1 MSVFGDFQRVW
12 VERFPDSA
20 LPAAWEED
28 VRANL
33 VKHKQKVATLRE
45 ELEKEE
51 FYVEYLERLLAD
63 VERHKQ
69 LANDAGNSP
78 SAETKTD
85 LRLRQCN
92 KKIVEEPKIEDC
104 SQTGPNW
111 QTKDSPSEDLSLP
124 ASNTISDISKLQ
136 DKCVSELSCALTS
149 SRRPK
154 SEIPGNLEKREILR
168 RKSNP
173 DIPSNYVTVIEVT
186 GSSKKEKVERDDEED
201 EDENENE
208 KEAEKITNEDG
219 GEDGDAE
226 ASEEEPYYDSV
237 ALDQTG
243 EYVYIDARIPIVT
256 NNNGNSAIGIGG
268 NSNSKIIA
276 NNSNNVRTPIRRPPS
291 LPDSPGNRS
300 NYVNIDY
307 FIHEDEEGAS
317 PAPTILLR
325 ALSTD
330 NETGSSD
337 AEPLSLSE
345 GSLESPT
352 PTTPRRQQDKDKESR
367 DDDRTT
373 MVKCIV
379 NSVVESE
386 TVYVECLTVMLQ
398 YMKAIRATLTTSQPV
413 ISEEEFGTMF
423 YKIPELHGLHQN
435 FLDDLSLKL
444 EAWDGKTTIGEQ
456 FKVMA
461 SNIGLYG
468 AFLHNYARATDTVRR
483 CSAHSTQF
491 GEITRDI
498 RLRGFPKGPGL
509 SLEDLLHKPVA
520 RVQKNAL
527 VLHDLLKHTP
537 INHADHAPLSEALAM
552 TRNFL
557 DEFNIIQ
564 TKSMFPSHDR
574 AQRRLVKNSFVVEL
588 SDGHR
593 KLRHLFLFNDVI
605 ACAKYKA
612 SGRDKFTFELKWYV
626 PVAEASVSDG
636 MDGIEPREASPANVV
651 SLRSQACTVR
661 DQILWE
667 ERNDEKR
674 TRLGG
679 RVSEKNRKK
688 LAELEAQLV
697 LASPNLV
704 LRVSHKSQNRI
715 HNSYTFFLSSEFE
728 RCQWVEAVDALQQ
741 GGQPPGPLPL
751 SMYELQAWV
760 TACRTYLQTDMGSY
774 LLRSG
779 RDESLL
785 LGDLHLTLVGLTP
798 PGLDRP
804 GDLYVIVEVD
814 SYGHYFK
821 RAKSRIARGQA
832 PTWGE
837 TFVVEL
843 EGSQNVRILLY
854 EECGGTRSVLRGKCT
869 QRLSRSWLQSEQ
881 VERSLNLGPASL
893 DVALRFV
900 PSEVTLR
907 RVPSAKPQGLFG
919 AKIQQ
924 VCKREKRDV
933 PFIVTACVR
942 EVERRGVAEV
952 GLYRVSGSASDLAK
966 LRKSFESNSYE
977 AEQLLKEV
985 DVHSVTGVL
994 KLYLREMP
1002 EALFTDAFYPA
1013 FVEAFQGSSD
1023 SNRAVALRRVYECL
1037 PAVNKAVI
1045 DFILSHLI
1053 RVNKHEAQ
1061 NKMSLHNL
1069 ATVFGPTLLR
1079 PGTSNSSRSNSDP
1092 KSRDP
1097 LAAGTVDVMAQAG
1110 ILYCFLQMNI
1120 QQNNRSL

>member
-12 VERFPDSA
+12 VQRFPDSA

-33 VKHKQKVATLRE
+33 VKHKQKVTALKE

-69 LANDAGNSP
+69 LANNSNSTTSPEKQQLAASQNQHSSQTTENSLPDPTNASHAQHVEP
-78 SAETKTD
+78 SA
-85 LRLRQCN
+85 
-92 KKIVEEPKIEDC
+92 P
-104 SQTGPNW
+104 P
-111 QTKDSPSEDLSLP
+111 LP
-124 ASNTISDISKLQ
+124 AREDISKFQ
-136 DKCVSELSCALTS
+136 DKCVSELSSTLNTS
-149 SRRPK
+149 KRPK
-154 SEIPGNLEKREILR
+154 SEIPKSPDKVPELR
-168 RKSNP
+168 RNSDP
-173 DIPSNYVTVIEVT
+173 DVPSNYVTVIEVT
-186 GSSKKEKVERDDEED
+186 GSSKKDKNEESLKEED
-201 EDENENE
+201 EKD
-208 KEAEKITNEDG
+208 A
-219 GEDGDAE
+219 EDGDAE

-243 EYVYIDARIPIVT
+243 EYVYIDARVPPVG
-256 NNNGNSAIGIGG
+256 NNNGNRA
-268 NSNSKIIA
+268 
-276 NNSNNVRTPIRRPPS
+276 PPRRPPS
-291 LPDSPGNRS
+291 LPDSPGNQS

-307 FIHEDEEGAS
+307 FIQHRAAMDSEDEEGAS
-317 PAPTILLR
+317 PAPPILLR

-352 PTTPRRQQDKDKESR
+352 PTTPRRQEKSKDRE
-367 DDDRTT
+367 DDRTS
-373 MVKCIV
+373 MIKCIV

-386 TVYVECLTVMLQ
+386 TIYVECLNVMLQ

-413 ISEEEFGTMF
+413 ISEDEFGTMF
-423 YKIPELHGLHQN
+423 YKIPELHALHQT
-435 FLDDLSLKL
+435 FLDGLRKKL
-444 EAWDGKTTIGEQ
+444 EKWDSKTNIGEQ

-537 INHADHAPLSEALAM
+537 VNHADHAPLSEALAM

-564 TKSMFPSHDR
+564 TKSMFPFSFQSHDR

-626 PVAEASVSDG
+626 PVAEALVTEDCV
-636 MDGIEPREASPANVV
+636 EPRETSPANVV
-651 SLRSQACTVR
+651 ALRSQACTVR

-674 TRLGG
+674 IRLGG
-679 RVSEKNRKK
+679 RGSEKNRKK

-704 LRVSHKSQNRI
+704 LRVAHKSQHRVQ
-715 HNSYTFFLSSEFE
+715 NSYTFFLSSEFE
-728 RCQWVEAVDALQQ
+728 RSQWVEAVEALQQ
-741 GGQPPGPLPL
+741 VMRSHMYLDNRKGGQPPGPLPL

-785 LGDLHLTLVGLTP
+785 LGDLHLTLLGLTP
-798 PGLDRP
+798 PGLDRV
-804 GDLYVIVEVD
+804 GDLYIIVEVD

-821 RAKSRIARGQA
+821 RARSRIARGQA

-854 EECGGTRSVLRGKCT
+854 EECGARSVLRGKCI
-869 QRLSRSWLQSEQ
+869 QRLSRSWLQSDQ
-881 VERSLNLGPASL
+881 VERSLNLGPATL

-933 PFIVTACVR
+933 PFIITACVR
-942 EVERRGVAEV
+942 EVERRGVGEV
-952 GLYRVSGSASDLAK
+952 GLYRVSGSASDLTK

-1002 EALFTDAFYPA
+1002 EALFTDALYPS
-1013 FVEAFQGSSD
+1013 FLEAFQTSELSK
-1023 SNRAVALRRVYECL
+1023 AKALRSVYESL
-1037 PAVNKAVI
+1037 PAVNRAVI
-1045 DFILSHLI
+1045 DFLLAHLI
-1053 RVNKHEAQ
+1053 RVNKHETQ

-1079 PGTSNSSRSNSDP
+1079 PGTNSRSDA

-1110 ILYCFLQMNI
+1110 ILYCFLQRQM
-1120 QQNNRSL
+1120 QQNNQSL

>member
-33 VKHKQKVATLRE
+33 IKHKQKVASLRE
-45 ELEKEE
+45 ELEKEK

-63 VERHKQ
+63 VEQHKK
-69 LANDAGNSP
+69 LAEKSAGSP
-78 SAETKTD
+78 PAPKPPESPAHQ
-85 LRLRQCN
+85 RQSERN
-92 KKIVEEPKIEDC
+92 PPEPSKPEE
-104 SQTGPNW
+104 
-111 QTKDSPSEDLSLP
+111 SPTESTIPPLP
-124 ASNTISDISKLQ
+124 VRQDISKLQ
-136 DKCVSELSCALTS
+136 DKCVSELSSSLHS

-154 SEIPGNLEKREILR
+154 SEIPKSPSKIFANPR
-168 RKSNP
+168 RNSDP

-186 GSSKKEKVERDDEED
+186 GNSKREKLEENDVKEEP
-201 EDENENE
+201 E
-208 KEAEKITNEDG
+208 KEGHEKSTEEA
-219 GEDGDAE
+219 EDGDGE

-243 EYVYIDARIPIVT
+243 EYVYIDARIPPL
-256 NNNGNSAIGIGG
+256 NPE
-268 NSNSKIIA
+268 K
-276 NNSNNVRTPIRRPPS
+276 PPRRPPS

-307 FIHEDEEGAS
+307 FIQHRAQIDSEDEEAS
-317 PAPTILLR
+317 NSAPTILLR

-352 PTTPRRQQDKDKESR
+352 PTTPRKPPKDADNRDTDRQS
-367 DDDRTT
+367 

-379 NSVVESE
+379 NSVVDSE
-386 TVYVECLTVMLQ
+386 TIYVECLNVMLQ

-413 ISEEEFGTMF
+413 ISEEEFQTMF
-423 YKIPELHGLHQN
+423 YKIPELHALHQN
-435 FLDDLSLKL
+435 FLDELRSKL
-444 EAWDGKTTIGEQ
+444 EKWDPKTSIGEQ

-461 SNIGLYG
+461 SNINLYG

-483 CSAHSTQF
+483 CSTNSSQF

-498 RLRGFPKGPGL
+498 RLKSFPKGPGL

-537 INHADHAPLSEALAM
+537 ASHSDHAPLSEALAM

-574 AQRRLVKNSFVVEL
+574 AQRRLVKNSFIVEL
-588 SDGHR
+588 ADGHR

-626 PVAEASVSDG
+626 PVSEALVTE
-636 MDGIEPREASPANVV
+636 DGIEPRENSPANVV

-667 ERNDEKR
+667 ERNDEKKNR
-674 TRLGG
+674 SQRC
-679 RVSEKNRKK
+679 SEKNRKK

-704 LRVSHKSQNRI
+704 MRVSQKQARTQNC
-715 HNSYTFFLSSEFE
+715 YTFFLSSEFE
-728 RCQWVEAVDALQQ
+728 RGQWIEAVDALQQ
-741 GGQPPGPLPL
+741 GGMPPGSLPL

-774 LLRSG
+774 LMRSG

-785 LGDLHLTLVGLTP
+785 LGDLHLTLLGLIP
-798 PGLDRP
+798 PGVERV
-804 GDLYVIVEVD
+804 GDLFVVVEVD

-843 EGSQNVRILLY
+843 EGSQNLRVLLY
-854 EECGGTRSVLRGKCT
+854 EECGGKSVLRGKCT
-869 QRLSRSWLQSEQ
+869 QKLSRSWLQGDG
-881 VERSLNLGPASL
+881 VERGLNLGPASL
-893 DVALRFV
+893 DVGLKFV

-933 PFIVTACVR
+933 PFIITACVR
-942 EVERRGVAEV
+942 EVERRGMSEV
-952 GLYRVSGSASDLAK
+952 GLYRVSGSASDVMK

-1002 EALFTDAFYPA
+1002 EALFTDALYPA
-1013 FVEAFQGSSD
+1013 YLEAFQTGEL
-1023 SNRAVALRRVYECL
+1023 NRGPALRRVHDNL
-1037 PAVNKAVI
+1037 PGVNKAVI
-1045 DFILSHLI
+1045 EFLLAHLR
-1053 RVNKHEAQ
+1053 RVNKHEGQ

-1079 PGTSNSSRSNSDP
+1079 PGTNNSRSDP

-1110 ILYCFLQMNI
+1110 ILYCFLQMNRENH
-1120 QQNNRSL
+1120 QSL

>member
-12 VERFPDSA
+12 VQRFPDSA

-33 VKHKQKVATLRE
+33 VKHKQKVTALRE

-69 LANDAGNSP
+69 LANSNITTTPEKQQSTESQNQHSCLATENNLGDSTSSSNV
-78 SAETKTD
+78 
-85 LRLRQCN
+85 QH
-92 KKIVEEPKIEDC
+92 VESLAP
-104 SQTGPNW
+104 P
-111 QTKDSPSEDLSLP
+111 LP
-124 ASNTISDISKLQ
+124 AREDISKFQ
-136 DKCVSELSCALTS
+136 DKCVSELSSTLSTS
-149 SRRPK
+149 KRPK
-154 SEIPGNLEKREILR
+154 SEIPRSPDKVPELR
-168 RKSNP
+168 RNSDP
-173 DIPSNYVTVIEVT
+173 DVPSNYVTVIEVT
-186 GSSKKEKVERDDEED
+186 GSSKKDKNEESLKEED
-201 EDENENE
+201 EKDLEN
-208 KEAEKITNEDG
+208 AVNED

-243 EYVYIDARIPIVT
+243 EYVYIDARVPPVG
-256 NNNGNSAIGIGG
+256 NNNGSRA
-268 NSNSKIIA
+268 
-276 NNSNNVRTPIRRPPS
+276 PPRRPPS
-291 LPDSPGNRS
+291 LPDSPGNQS

-307 FIHEDEEGAS
+307 FIQHRAAMDSEDEEGAS
-317 PAPTILLR
+317 PAPPILLR

-352 PTTPRRQQDKDKESR
+352 PTTPRRQEKSKDRE
-367 DDDRTT
+367 DDRTS
-373 MVKCIV
+373 MIKCII

-386 TVYVECLTVMLQ
+386 TIYVECLNVMLQ

-413 ISEEEFGTMF
+413 ISEDEFGTMF
-423 YKIPELHGLHQN
+423 YKIPELHALHQT
-435 FLDDLSLKL
+435 FLDGLRKKL
-444 EAWDGKTTIGEQ
+444 DKWDSKTTIGEQ
-456 FKVMA
+456 FKIMA

-498 RLRGFPKGPGL
+498 RLRGIPKGPGL

-537 INHADHAPLSEALAM
+537 VNHADHAPLSEALGM

-626 PVAEASVSDG
+626 PVAEAVVTE
-636 MDGIEPREASPANVV
+636 DGIEPRETSPANVV
-651 SLRSQACTVR
+651 ALRSQACTVR

-674 TRLGG
+674 IRLGG
-679 RVSEKNRKK
+679 RGSEKNRKK

-704 LRVSHKSQNRI
+704 LRVAHKSQHRVQ
-715 HNSYTFFLSSEFE
+715 NSYTFFLSSEFE
-728 RCQWVEAVDALQQ
+728 RSQWVEAVEALQQ

-785 LGDLHLTLVGLTP
+785 LGDLHLTLLGLTP
-798 PGLDRP
+798 PGLDRV
-804 GDLYVIVEVD
+804 GDLYIIVEVD

-821 RAKSRIARGQA
+821 RARSRVARGQA

-854 EECGGTRSVLRGKCT
+854 EECGTRSVLRGKCI
-869 QRLSRSWLQSEQ
+869 QRLSRSWLQSDQ
-881 VERSLNLGPASL
+881 VERSLNLGPATL

-933 PFIVTACVR
+933 PFIITACVR
-942 EVERRGVAEV
+942 EVERRGVGEV
-952 GLYRVSGSASDLAK
+952 GLYRVSGSASDLTK

-1002 EALFTDAFYPA
+1002 EALFTDALYPA
-1013 FVEAFQGSSD
+1013 FLEAFQTGELSKG
-1023 SNRAVALRRVYECL
+1023 AALRRVYESL

-1045 DFILSHLI
+1045 DFLLTHLI

-1079 PGTSNSSRSNSDP
+1079 PGTNSRSDA

-1110 ILYCFLQMNI
+1110 ILYCFLQMHM
-1120 QQNNRSL
+1120 QQNNQSL

>member
-12 VERFPDSA
+12 VQRFPDSA

-33 VKHKQKVATLRE
+33 VKHKQKVTALRE

-69 LANDAGNSP
+69 LANSTNATLLDNKQNSGEP
-78 SAETKTD
+78 QSGKHVSDNIESANIGHCQNTD
-85 LRLRQCN
+85 H
-92 KKIVEEPKIEDC
+92 
-104 SQTGPNW
+104 
-111 QTKDSPSEDLSLP
+111 SPPPLP
-124 ASNTISDISKLQ
+124 VREDISKFQ
-136 DKCVSELSCALTS
+136 DKCVSELSSTLGTNK
-149 SRRPK
+149 RPK
-154 SEIPGNLEKREILR
+154 SEIPRSPEKVPETR
-168 RKSNP
+168 RNSDP
-173 DIPSNYVTVIEVT
+173 DVPSNYVTVIEVT
-186 GSSKKEKVERDDEED
+186 GSSKKDKTNNSFKEED
-201 EDENENE
+201 EKESE
-208 KEAEKITNEDG
+208 KAINED

-243 EYVYIDARIPIVT
+243 EYVYIDARVPPVG
-256 NNNGNSAIGIGG
+256 NNNATR
-268 NSNSKIIA
+268 A
-276 NNSNNVRTPIRRPPS
+276 PPRRPPS
-291 LPDSPGNRS
+291 LPESPGNQS

-307 FIHEDEEGAS
+307 FIQHRAAMDSEDEEGAS
-317 PAPTILLR
+317 PAPPILLR

-352 PTTPRRQQDKDKESR
+352 PTTPRRQEKSKDRE
-367 DDDRTT
+367 DDRTS

-386 TVYVECLTVMLQ
+386 AVYVECLNVMLQ

-423 YKIPELHGLHQN
+423 YKIPELHKLHQN
-435 FLDDLSLKL
+435 FIDELRKKT
-444 EAWDGKTTIGEQ
+444 EKWDFKTTIGEQ
-456 FKVMA
+456 FKIMA

-537 INHADHAPLSEALAM
+537 MNHADHAPLSEALAM

-626 PVAEASVSDG
+626 PVAEAVVTE
-636 MDGIEPREASPANVV
+636 DGIEPRETSPANVV
-651 SLRSQACTVR
+651 ALRSQACTVR

-674 TRLGG
+674 IRLGG
-679 RVSEKNRKK
+679 RGSEKNRKK

-704 LRVSHKSQNRI
+704 MRVAHKNQHRVQNA
-715 HNSYTFFLSSEFE
+715 YTFFLSSEFE
-728 RCQWVEAVDALQQ
+728 RSQWIEAVEALQQ

-751 SMYELQAWV
+751 TMYELQAWV

-785 LGDLHLTLVGLTP
+785 LGDLHLTLLGLTP
-798 PGLDRP
+798 PGLDRI
-804 GDLYVIVEVD
+804 GDLYIIVEVD

-821 RAKSRIARGQA
+821 RAKSRVIRSQA

-854 EECGGTRSVLRGKCT
+854 EECGTRSVLRGKCI
-869 QRLSRSWLQSEQ
+869 QRLSRSWLQSDQ
-881 VERSLNLGPASL
+881 VERSLSLGPATL

-919 AKIQQ
+919 ARIQQ

-933 PFIVTACVR
+933 PFIITACVR
-942 EVERRGVAEV
+942 EVERRGVGEV
-952 GLYRVSGSASDLAK
+952 GLYRVSGSASDLTK

-1002 EALFTDAFYPA
+1002 EALFTDALYPA
-1013 FVEAFQGSSD
+1013 FLEAFQTGELSRS
-1023 SNRAVALRRVYECL
+1023 AALRRVYEGL
-1037 PAVNKAVI
+1037 PSVNKAVI
-1045 DFILSHLI
+1045 DFLLAHLI
-1053 RVNKHEAQ
+1053 RVNKHEGQ

-1079 PGTSNSSRSNSDP
+1079 PGTNSRSDS

-1110 ILYCFLQMNI
+1110 ILYCFLQMHM
-1120 QQNNRSL
+1120 QQLNNQSL

>member
-1 MSVFGDFQRVW
+1 MSVFGDFQKVW
-12 VERFPDSA
+12 EDRFPDSA
-20 LPAAWEED
+20 LPSALEED

-33 VKHKQKVATLRE
+33 VKHKHKVQTLRE

-63 VERHKQ
+63 VEKHR
-69 LANDAGNSP
+69 LANPSTTSESKAADADSLKKKHLQSSETSSLEKNSH
-78 SAETKTD
+78 S
-85 LRLRQCN
+85 
-92 KKIVEEPKIEDC
+92 EEA
-104 SQTGPNW
+104 
-111 QTKDSPSEDLSLP
+111 KDSAPPLPAREDL
-124 ASNTISDISKLQ
+124 SKLQ
-136 DKCVSELSCALTS
+136 DKCISELSSTLS
-149 SRRPK
+149 SSKRPK
-154 SEIPGNLEKREILR
+154 SEIPRSPEKKTDQSR
-168 RKSNP
+168 RNSDP
-173 DIPSNYVTVIEVT
+173 DVPSNYITVIQVT
-186 GSSKKEKVERDDEED
+186 GNTKKDKNDDTVKEED
-201 EDENENE
+201 EKESE
-208 KEAEKITNEDG
+208 KALEDA
-219 GEDGDAE
+219 EDGDAE

-243 EYVYIDARIPIVT
+243 EYVYIEAHAPALGS
-256 NNNGNSAIGIGG
+256 NGRKVQS
-268 NSNSKIIA
+268 
-276 NNSNNVRTPIRRPPS
+276 RRPPS
-291 LPDSPGNRS
+291 LPDSPGNQN

-307 FIHEDEEGAS
+307 FIQHRAAMDSEDEENS
-317 PAPTILLR
+317 TPPILLR
-325 ALSTD
+325 TLSTD

-352 PTTPRRQQDKDKESR
+352 PTTPRRQEKSK
-367 DDDRTT
+367 DDDRTS
-373 MVKCIV
+373 MVKCIID
-379 NSVVESE
+379 SVVESE
-386 TVYVECLTVMLQ
+386 AIYVECLDVMIQ
-398 YMKAIRATLTTSQPV
+398 YMKAINATVNTSQPV
-413 ISEEEFGTMF
+413 ISQDEFNTIF
-423 YKIPELHGLHQN
+423 YKIPDLHRVHQE
-435 FLDDLSLKL
+435 FLEDLRKKL
-444 EAWDGKTTIGEQ
+444 DTWDNKTSIGEQ

-461 SNIGLYG
+461 SKIRDYE

-483 CSAHSTQF
+483 CSSQSSQF
-491 GEITRDI
+491 SEITRDI
-498 RLRGFPKGPGL
+498 KLRGSPKGPGL

-537 INHADHAPLSEALAM
+537 QSHADYAPLSEALAM

-557 DEFNIIQ
+557 DEFNIVQ
-564 TKSMFPSHDR
+564 TKFMFKNHDR

-612 SGRDKFTFELKWYV
+612 SGKEKYTFELKWFI
-626 PVAEASVSDG
+626 PMAEVVV
-636 MDGIEPREASPANVV
+636 MEDGIEPRENSPPNVV
-651 SLRSQACTVR
+651 VLRSQACTVR

-667 ERNDEKR
+667 EKNDDKKIR
-674 TRLGG
+674 IGG
-679 RVSEKNRKK
+679 RGAEKNRKK

-697 LASPNLV
+697 LASPNLILKV
-704 LRVSHKSQNRI
+704 AQKNSNRI
-715 HNSYTFFLSSEFE
+715 QNSYTFFLSSEFE
-728 RCQWVEAVDALQQ
+728 RSQWIESIEALQQ
-741 GGQPPGPLPL
+741 SGQPPGHLPL
-751 SMYELQAWV
+751 NMYDLKAWIA
-760 TACRTYLQTDMGSY
+760 ACRTYLQTDMGSY

-785 LGDLHLTLVGLTP
+785 LGDLHLTLVGIAP

-804 GDLYVIVEVD
+804 GDFYIVIEVD

-821 RAKSRIARGQA
+821 RAKSHIARGQTPNWA
-832 PTWGE
+832 Q

-854 EECGGTRSVLRGKCT
+854 EECGNRSVLRGKCA
-869 QRLSRSWLQSEQ
+869 QRLSTSWLLGD
-881 VERSLNLGPASL
+881 VVKRSLSLGPATL
-893 DVALRFV
+893 DVSLKFV

-919 AKIQQ
+919 AKIQL
-924 VCKREKRDV
+924 VCKREKREV
-933 PFIVTACVR
+933 PFIITACVR
-942 EVERRGVAEV
+942 EVEKRGMAEV

-1002 EALFTDAFYPA
+1002 EALFTDALYPA
-1013 FVEAFQGSSD
+1013 FLDAFQTGELSRG
-1023 SNRAVALRRVYECL
+1023 NALRRVYDGL
-1037 PAVNKAVI
+1037 PQINKAVI
-1045 DFILSHLI
+1045 DFLLSHLV
-1053 RVNKHEAQ
+1053 RVNKNEAQ

-1079 PGTSNSSRSNSDP
+1079 PGTSNRNDA
-1092 KSRDP
+1092 KNRDP

-1110 ILYCFLQMNI
+1110 ILYCFLQL
-1120 QQNNRSL
+1120 QVHQNNQSSL

>member
-12 VERFPDSA
+12 VQRFPDSA

-33 VKHKQKVATLRE
+33 VKHKQKVTALRE

-69 LANDAGNSP
+69 LANNNAATTPEKQQPTESQNQHICQTTENNLTDCTSSSHIQHVES
-78 SAETKTD
+78 SA
-85 LRLRQCN
+85 
-92 KKIVEEPKIEDC
+92 P
-104 SQTGPNW
+104 P
-111 QTKDSPSEDLSLP
+111 LP
-124 ASNTISDISKLQ
+124 VCEDISKFQ
-136 DKCVSELSCALTS
+136 DKCVSELSSTLSTS
-149 SRRPK
+149 KRPK
-154 SEIPGNLEKREILR
+154 SEIPRSPDKVPELR
-168 RKSNP
+168 RNSDP
-173 DIPSNYVTVIEVT
+173 DVPSNYITVIEVT
-186 GSSKKEKVERDDEED
+186 GSSKKDKNEESLKEED
-201 EDENENE
+201 EKDLEN
-208 KEAEKITNEDG
+208 AVNED

-243 EYVYIDARIPIVT
+243 EYVYIDARVPPVG
-256 NNNGNSAIGIGG
+256 NNNGSRA
-268 NSNSKIIA
+268 
-276 NNSNNVRTPIRRPPS
+276 PPRRPPS
-291 LPDSPGNRS
+291 LPDSPGNQS

-307 FIHEDEEGAS
+307 FIQHRAAMDSEDEEGAS
-317 PAPTILLR
+317 PAPPILLR

-330 NETGSSD
+330 NET
-337 AEPLSLSE
+337 
-345 GSLESPT
+345 ESPT
-352 PTTPRRQQDKDKESR
+352 PTTPRRQEKSKDRE
-367 DDDRTT
+367 DDRTS
-373 MVKCIV
+373 MIKCIV

-386 TVYVECLTVMLQ
+386 TIYVECLNVMLQ

-413 ISEEEFGTMF
+413 ISEDEFGTMF
-423 YKIPELHGLHQN
+423 YKIPELHALHQT
-435 FLDDLSLKL
+435 FLDGLRKKL
-444 EAWDGKTTIGEQ
+444 EKWDSKTT
-456 FKVMA
+456 
-461 SNIGLYG
+461 IGLYG

-537 INHADHAPLSEALAM
+537 VNHADHAPLSEALAM

-626 PVAEASVSDG
+626 PVAEAVVTEDG
-636 MDGIEPREASPANVV
+636 VEPRETSPANVV
-651 SLRSQACTVR
+651 ALRSQACTVR

-674 TRLGG
+674 IRLGG
-679 RVSEKNRKK
+679 RGSEKNRKK

-704 LRVSHKSQNRI
+704 LRVAHKSQHRVQ
-715 HNSYTFFLSSEFE
+715 NSYTFFLSSEFE
-728 RCQWVEAVDALQQ
+728 RSQWVEAVEALQQ

-785 LGDLHLTLVGLTP
+785 LGDLHLTLLGLTP
-798 PGLDRP
+798 PGLDRV
-804 GDLYVIVEVD
+804 GDLYIIVEVD

-821 RAKSRIARGQA
+821 RARSRVARGQA
-832 PTWGE
+832 PTW
-837 TFVVEL
+837 
-843 EGSQNVRILLY
+843 
-854 EECGGTRSVLRGKCT
+854 ECGTRSVLRGKCI
-869 QRLSRSWLQSEQ
+869 QRLSRSWLQSDQ
-881 VERSLNLGPASL
+881 VERSLNLGPATL

-933 PFIVTACVR
+933 PFIITACVR
-942 EVERRGVAEV
+942 EVEKRGVGEV
-952 GLYRVSGSASDLAK
+952 GLYRVSGSASDLTK

-1002 EALFTDAFYPA
+1002 EALFTDALYPA
-1013 FVEAFQGSSD
+1013 FLEAFQSGELSKG
-1023 SNRAVALRRVYECL
+1023 AALRRVYESL
-1037 PAVNKAVI
+1037 PVVNKAVI
-1045 DFILSHLI
+1045 DFLLAHLI

-1079 PGTSNSSRSNSDP
+1079 PGTNSRSDA

-1110 ILYCFLQMNI
+1110 ILYCFLQIHM
-1120 QQNNRSL
+1120 QQNNQSL

>member
-12 VERFPDSA
+12 VQRFPDSA
-20 LPAAWEED
+20 LPAAWEEN
-28 VRANL
+28 VRDNL
-33 VKHKQKVATLRE
+33 LKHKQKVSALRE

-51 FYVEYLERLLAD
+51 LYIEYLERLLAD

-69 LANDAGNSP
+69 LANS
-78 SAETKTD
+78 SAATTPEKQSSDSQNQHSVQTENNLSGSTSTVV
-85 LRLRQCN
+85 QH
-92 KKIVEEPKIEDC
+92 VEASAP
-104 SQTGPNW
+104 P
-111 QTKDSPSEDLSLP
+111 LP
-124 ASNTISDISKLQ
+124 AREDISKFQ
-136 DKCVSELSCALTS
+136 DKCLSELSSTLNS
-149 SRRPK
+149 NKRPK
-154 SEIPGNLEKREILR
+154 SEIPRSPDKVPELR
-168 RKSNP
+168 RNSDP
-173 DIPSNYVTVIEVT
+173 DVTSNYVTVIEVT
-186 GSSKKEKVERDDEED
+186 GTSKKDKNEESLKEED
-201 EDENENE
+201 EKDLEN
-208 KEAEKITNEDG
+208 AVNED

-243 EYVYIDARIPIVT
+243 EYVYIDSRVPPVSGV
-256 NNNGNSAIGIGG
+256 NNNGSRA
-268 NSNSKIIA
+268 
-276 NNSNNVRTPIRRPPS
+276 PPRRPPS
-291 LPDSPGNRS
+291 LPDSPGNQS

-307 FIHEDEEGAS
+307 FIQQRVAMDSEDEEGAN
-317 PAPTILLR
+317 PAPPILLR

-352 PTTPRRQQDKDKESR
+352 PTTPRRQEKSKDRE
-367 DDDRTT
+367 DDRTS
-373 MVKCIV
+373 MIKCIV

-386 TVYVECLTVMLQ
+386 TIYVECLNVMLQ
-398 YMKAIRATLTTSQPV
+398 YMKAIKATLTTSQPV
-413 ISEEEFGTMF
+413 ISEDEFGTMF
-423 YKIPELHGLHQN
+423 YKIPELHALHQT
-435 FLDDLSLKL
+435 FLDGLRKKL
-444 EAWDGKTTIGEQ
+444 EKWDSKTTIGEQ
-456 FKVMA
+456 FRVMA

-491 GEITRDI
+491 AEITKDI

-537 INHADHAPLSEALAM
+537 VNHADHAPLSDAHAM
-552 TRNFL
+552 IRNFL

-626 PVAEASVSDG
+626 PVAEAVVTE
-636 MDGIEPREASPANVV
+636 DGIEPRETSPANVV
-651 SLRSQACTVR
+651 ALRSQACTVR

-674 TRLGG
+674 IRLGG
-679 RVSEKNRKK
+679 KGSEKNRKK

-704 LRVSHKSQNRI
+704 LRVAHKSQQRVQ
-715 HNSYTFFLSSEFE
+715 NSYTFFLSSEFE
-728 RCQWVEAVDALQQ
+728 RSQWVEAMEALQQ

-785 LGDLHLTLVGLTP
+785 LGDLHLTLLGLTP
-798 PGLDRP
+798 PGLDRI
-804 GDLYVIVEVD
+804 GDLYIVVEVD

-821 RAKSRIARGQA
+821 RAKSRVARGQA

-854 EECGGTRSVLRGKCT
+854 EECGSRSVLRGKCI
-869 QRLSRSWLQSEQ
+869 QRLSRSWLQSDQ
-881 VERSLNLGPASL
+881 VERSLNLGPATL
-893 DVALRFV
+893 DMALRFV

-933 PFIVTACVR
+933 PFIITACVR
-942 EVERRGVAEV
+942 EVEKRGVGEV
-952 GLYRVSGSASDLAK
+952 GLYRVSGSASDLTK

-977 AEQLLKEV
+977 AEQLLKGV

-1002 EALFTDAFYPA
+1002 EALFTDALYPA
-1013 FVEAFQGSSD
+1013 FLEAFQSGELSKG
-1023 SNRAVALRRVYECL
+1023 AALRRVYEGL

-1045 DFILSHLI
+1045 DFLLAHLI

-1079 PGTSNSSRSNSDP
+1079 PGTNSRSDA

-1110 ILYCFLQMNI
+1110 ILYCFLQIHM
-1120 QQNNRSL
+1120 QQNNQSL

>member
-12 VERFPDSA
+12 VQRFPDSA

-33 VKHKQKVATLRE
+33 VKHKQKVTALRE

-69 LANDAGNSP
+69 LANSTNATLLDNKQN
-78 SAETKTD
+78 SAELKKSVKHTSENNESANTGHCQNTD
-85 LRLRQCN
+85 
-92 KKIVEEPKIEDC
+92 
-104 SQTGPNW
+104 T
-111 QTKDSPSEDLSLP
+111 SPPPLP
-124 ASNTISDISKLQ
+124 VREDISKFQ
-136 DKCVSELSCALTS
+136 DKCVSELSSTLGTNK
-149 SRRPK
+149 RPK
-154 SEIPGNLEKREILR
+154 SEIPRSPEKVPENR
-168 RKSNP
+168 RNSDP
-173 DIPSNYVTVIEVT
+173 DVPSNYVTVIEVT
-186 GSSKKEKVERDDEED
+186 GSSKKEKADASFKEED
-201 EDENENE
+201 EKVESE
-208 KEAEKITNEDG
+208 KALNED

-243 EYVYIDARIPIVT
+243 EYVYIDARVPPVG
-256 NNNGNSAIGIGG
+256 NNNPSRA
-268 NSNSKIIA
+268 
-276 NNSNNVRTPIRRPPS
+276 PPRRPPS
-291 LPDSPGNRS
+291 LPESPGNQS

-307 FIHEDEEGAS
+307 FIQHRAAMDSEDEEGAS
-317 PAPTILLR
+317 PAPPILLR

-352 PTTPRRQQDKDKESR
+352 PTTPRRQEKSKDRE
-367 DDDRTT
+367 DDRTS

-386 TVYVECLTVMLQ
+386 AVYVECLNVMLQ

-423 YKIPELHGLHQN
+423 YKIPELHKLHQN
-435 FLDDLSLKL
+435 FLDELRKKT
-444 EAWDGKTTIGEQ
+444 EKWDFKTTIGEQ
-456 FKVMA
+456 FKIMA

-537 INHADHAPLSEALAM
+537 MNHADHAPLSEALAM

-626 PVAEASVSDG
+626 PVAEAVVTEDG
-636 MDGIEPREASPANVV
+636 VEPRETSPANVV
-651 SLRSQACTVR
+651 ALRSQACTVR

-674 TRLGG
+674 IRLGG
-679 RVSEKNRKK
+679 RGSEKNRKK

-704 LRVSHKSQNRI
+704 MRVAHKNQHRVQNA
-715 HNSYTFFLSSEFE
+715 YTFFLSSEFE
-728 RCQWVEAVDALQQ
+728 RSQWIEAVEALQQ

-751 SMYELQAWV
+751 TMYELQAWV

-785 LGDLHLTLVGLTP
+785 LGDLHLTLLGLTP
-798 PGLDRP
+798 PGLDRI
-804 GDLYVIVEVD
+804 GDLYIIVEVD

-821 RAKSRIARGQA
+821 RAKSRVIRSQA

-854 EECGGTRSVLRGKCT
+854 EECGTRSVLRGKCI
-869 QRLSRSWLQSEQ
+869 QRLSRSWLQSDQ
-881 VERSLNLGPASL
+881 VERSLSLGPATL

-919 AKIQQ
+919 ARIQQ

-933 PFIVTACVR
+933 PFIITACVR
-942 EVERRGVAEV
+942 EVERRGVGEV
-952 GLYRVSGSASDLAK
+952 GLYRVSGSASDLTK

-1002 EALFTDAFYPA
+1002 EALFTDALYPA
-1013 FVEAFQGSSD
+1013 FLEAFQTGELS
-1023 SNRAVALRRVYECL
+1023 RGAALRRVYEGL
-1037 PAVNKAVI
+1037 PSVNKAVI
-1045 DFILSHLI
+1045 DFLLAHLI
-1053 RVNKHEAQ
+1053 RVNKHEGQ

-1079 PGTSNSSRSNSDP
+1079 PGTNSRSDS

-1110 ILYCFLQMNI
+1110 ILYCFLQMHM
-1120 QQNNRSL
+1120 QQNNQSL

>member
-1 MSVFGDFQRVW
+1 MVT
-12 VERFPDSA
+12 A
-20 LPAAWEED
+20 
-28 VRANL
+28 
-33 VKHKQKVATLRE
+33 LRE
-45 ELEKEE
+45 ELAKEE

-69 LANDAGNSP
+69 LANNTNVNTNIFENKQETTTETQSQQESQVPENILADSSNSLNFQNVGP
-78 SAETKTD
+78 SAPTLTE
-85 LRLRQCN
+85 R
-92 KKIVEEPKIEDC
+92 ED
-104 SQTGPNW
+104 
-111 QTKDSPSEDLSLP
+111 
-124 ASNTISDISKLQ
+124 SKFP
-136 DKCVSELSCALTS
+136 DKCVSELSSTLGTAGK
-149 SRRPK
+149 RPK
-154 SEIPGNLEKREILR
+154 SEIPRSPEKVPELR
-168 RKSNP
+168 RNSDP
-173 DIPSNYVTVIEVT
+173 DVPSNYVTVIEVT
-186 GSSKKEKVERDDEED
+186 GSSKKDKTEESLK
-201 EDENENE
+201 EENE
-208 KEAEKITNEDG
+208 KDVEKAINED

-243 EYVYIDARIPIVT
+243 EYVYIDARVPTVNNESKAVT
-256 NNNGNSAIGIGG
+256 
-268 NSNSKIIA
+268 
-276 NNSNNVRTPIRRPPS
+276 RRPPS
-291 LPDSPGNRS
+291 LPDSPGNQS

-307 FIHEDEEGAS
+307 FIQHRAAMDSEDEEGAS
-317 PAPTILLR
+317 PAPPILLR

-352 PTTPRRQQDKDKESR
+352 PTTPRRQEKNKER
-367 DDDRTT
+367 EDDRTS

-386 TVYVECLTVMLQ
+386 AVYVECLTVMLQ

-423 YKIPELHGLHQN
+423 YKIPELHALHQT
-435 FLDDLSLKL
+435 FLDGLRKKT
-444 EAWDGKTTIGEQ
+444 EKWDSKPTIGEQ

-537 INHADHAPLSEALAM
+537 VNHADHTPLSEALAM

-626 PVAEASVSDG
+626 PVAEATVTE
-636 MDGIEPREASPANVV
+636 DGIEPRETSPANVV
-651 SLRSQACTVR
+651 ALRSQACTVR

-674 TRLGG
+674 IRLGG
-679 RVSEKNRKK
+679 RGSEKNRKK

-704 LRVSHKSQNRI
+704 LRVAHKSQQNRVQ
-715 HNSYTFFLSSEFE
+715 NSYIFFLSSEFE
-728 RCQWVEAVDALQQ
+728 RSQWVEAVEALQQ
-741 GGQPPGPLPL
+741 GGQPPGQLPL

-785 LGDLHLTLVGLTP
+785 LGDLHLTLLGLTP
-798 PGLDRP
+798 PGLDRV
-804 GDLYVIVEVD
+804 GDLFIIVEVD

-821 RAKSRIARGQA
+821 RARSRVARGQA
-832 PTWGE
+832 PIWGKNSSYPFFSPVLQVLFGE

-854 EECGGTRSVLRGKCT
+854 EECGTRSVLRGKCI
-869 QRLSRSWLQSEQ
+869 QRLSRSWLQSDQ
-881 VERSLNLGPASL
+881 VERSLNLGPATL

-933 PFIVTACVR
+933 PFIITACVR
-942 EVERRGVAEV
+942 EVEKRGVGEV
-952 GLYRVSGSASDLAK
+952 GLYRVSGSASDVAR

-1002 EALFTDAFYPA
+1002 EALFTDALYPA
-1013 FVEAFQGSSD
+1013 FLEAFQTGDLS
-1023 SNRAVALRRVYECL
+1023 RGATLRRVYEGL

-1045 DFILSHLI
+1045 DFLLAHLI

-1079 PGTSNSSRSNSDP
+1079 PGTSKSSDA

-1110 ILYCFLQMNI
+1110 ILYCFLQLHMQ
-1120 QQNNRSL
+1120 QQNNQSL

>member
-12 VERFPDSA
+12 VQRFPDSA

-33 VKHKQKVATLRE
+33 VKHKQKVTALRE

-69 LANDAGNSP
+69 LANINIATTPDKQSTESQNQHSCQVTENNLTDSTSSSNVQHVES
-78 SAETKTD
+78 SA
-85 LRLRQCN
+85 
-92 KKIVEEPKIEDC
+92 P
-104 SQTGPNW
+104 P
-111 QTKDSPSEDLSLP
+111 LP
-124 ASNTISDISKLQ
+124 AREDISKFQ
-136 DKCVSELSCALTS
+136 DKCVSELSSTLNTS
-149 SRRPK
+149 KRPK
-154 SEIPGNLEKREILR
+154 SEIPKSPDKVPELR
-168 RKSNP
+168 RNSDP
-173 DIPSNYVTVIEVT
+173 DVPSNYVTVIEVT
-186 GSSKKEKVERDDEED
+186 GSSKKDKNEESLKEED
-201 EDENENE
+201 EKDLEN
-208 KEAEKITNEDG
+208 AVNED

-226 ASEEEPYYDSV
+226 ISEEEPYYDSV

-243 EYVYIDARIPIVT
+243 EYVYIDARVPPVG
-256 NNNGNSAIGIGG
+256 NNNG
-268 NSNSKIIA
+268 SKA
-276 NNSNNVRTPIRRPPS
+276 PPRRPPS
-291 LPDSPGNRS
+291 LPDSPGNQS

-307 FIHEDEEGAS
+307 FIQHRAAMDSEDEEGAS
-317 PAPTILLR
+317 PAPPILLR

-352 PTTPRRQQDKDKESR
+352 PTTPRRQEKSKDRE
-367 DDDRTT
+367 DDRTS
-373 MVKCIV
+373 MIKCIV

-386 TVYVECLTVMLQ
+386 TIYVECLNVMLQ

-413 ISEEEFGTMF
+413 ISEDEFGTMF
-423 YKIPELHGLHQN
+423 YKIPELHALHQT
-435 FLDDLSLKL
+435 FLDGLRKKL
-444 EAWDGKTTIGEQ
+444 DKWDSKTTIGEQ
-456 FKVMA
+456 FKIMA

-537 INHADHAPLSEALAM
+537 VNHADHAPLSEALAM

-626 PVAEASVSDG
+626 PVAEAVVTEDG
-636 MDGIEPREASPANVV
+636 VEPRETSPANVV
-651 SLRSQACTVR
+651 ALRSQACTVR

-674 TRLGG
+674 IRLGG
-679 RVSEKNRKK
+679 RGSEKNRKK

-704 LRVSHKSQNRI
+704 LRVAHKSQHRVQ
-715 HNSYTFFLSSEFE
+715 NSYTFFLSSEFE
-728 RCQWVEAVDALQQ
+728 RSQWVEAVEALQQ

-785 LGDLHLTLVGLTP
+785 LGDLHLTLLGLTP
-798 PGLDRP
+798 PGLDRV
-804 GDLYVIVEVD
+804 GDLYIIVEVD

-821 RAKSRIARGQA
+821 RARSRVARGQA

-854 EECGGTRSVLRGKCT
+854 EECGTRSVLRGKCI
-869 QRLSRSWLQSEQ
+869 QRLSRSWLQSDQ
-881 VERSLNLGPASL
+881 VERSLNLGPATL

-942 EVERRGVAEV
+942 EVERRGVGEV
-952 GLYRVSGSASDLAK
+952 GLYRVSGSASDLTK

-1002 EALFTDAFYPA
+1002 EALFTDALYPA
-1013 FVEAFQGSSD
+1013 FLEAFQTGELSKG
-1023 SNRAVALRRVYECL
+1023 AALRRVYESL
-1037 PAVNKAVI
+1037 PTVNKAVI
-1045 DFILSHLI
+1045 DFLLTHLI

-1079 PGTSNSSRSNSDP
+1079 PGTNSRSDA

-1110 ILYCFLQMNI
+1110 ILYCFLQMHM
-1120 QQNNRSL
+1120 QQNNQSL

>member
-12 VERFPDSA
+12 VQRFPDSA

-33 VKHKQKVATLRE
+33 VKHKQKVTALRE

-69 LANDAGNSP
+69 LANTNITTTPEKQQSTESQNQHSCLATENNLGDSTSSSNV
-78 SAETKTD
+78 
-85 LRLRQCN
+85 QH
-92 KKIVEEPKIEDC
+92 VESLAP
-104 SQTGPNW
+104 P
-111 QTKDSPSEDLSLP
+111 LP
-124 ASNTISDISKLQ
+124 AREDISKFQ
-136 DKCVSELSCALTS
+136 DKCVSELSSTLSTS
-149 SRRPK
+149 KRPK
-154 SEIPGNLEKREILR
+154 SEIPRSPDKVPELR
-168 RKSNP
+168 RNSDP
-173 DIPSNYVTVIEVT
+173 DVPSNYVTVIEVT
-186 GSSKKEKVERDDEED
+186 GSSKKDKNEESLKEED
-201 EDENENE
+201 EKDLEN
-208 KEAEKITNEDG
+208 AVNED

-243 EYVYIDARIPIVT
+243 EYVYIDARVPPVG
-256 NNNGNSAIGIGG
+256 NNNGSRA
-268 NSNSKIIA
+268 
-276 NNSNNVRTPIRRPPS
+276 PPRRPPS
-291 LPDSPGNRS
+291 LPDSPGNQS

-307 FIHEDEEGAS
+307 FIQHRAAMDSEDEEGAS
-317 PAPTILLR
+317 PAPPILLR

-352 PTTPRRQQDKDKESR
+352 PTTPRRQEKSKDRE
-367 DDDRTT
+367 DDRTS
-373 MVKCIV
+373 MIKCIV

-386 TVYVECLTVMLQ
+386 TIYVECLNVMLQ

-413 ISEEEFGTMF
+413 ISEDEFGTMF
-423 YKIPELHGLHQN
+423 YKIPELHALHQT
-435 FLDDLSLKL
+435 FLDGLRKKL
-444 EAWDGKTTIGEQ
+444 DKWDSKTTIGEQ

-498 RLRGFPKGPGL
+498 RLRGVPKGPGL

-537 INHADHAPLSEALAM
+537 VNHADHAPLSEALGM

-626 PVAEASVSDG
+626 PVAEAVVTE
-636 MDGIEPREASPANVV
+636 DGIEPRETSPANVV
-651 SLRSQACTVR
+651 ALRSQACTVR

-674 TRLGG
+674 IRLGG
-679 RVSEKNRKK
+679 RGSEKNRKK

-704 LRVSHKSQNRI
+704 LRVAHKSQHRVQ
-715 HNSYTFFLSSEFE
+715 NSYTFFLSSEFE
-728 RCQWVEAVDALQQ
+728 RSQWVEAVEALQQ

-785 LGDLHLTLVGLTP
+785 LGDLHLTLLGLTP
-798 PGLDRP
+798 PGLDRV
-804 GDLYVIVEVD
+804 GDLYIIVEVD

-821 RAKSRIARGQA
+821 RARSRVARGQA

-854 EECGGTRSVLRGKCT
+854 EECGTRSVLRGKCI
-869 QRLSRSWLQSEQ
+869 QRLSRSWLQSDQ
-881 VERSLNLGPASL
+881 VERSLNLGPATL

-933 PFIVTACVR
+933 PFIITACVR
-942 EVERRGVAEV
+942 EVERRGVGEV
-952 GLYRVSGSASDLAK
+952 GLYRVSGSASDLTK

-1002 EALFTDAFYPA
+1002 EALFTDALYPA
-1013 FVEAFQGSSD
+1013 FLEAFQTGELSKG
-1023 SNRAVALRRVYECL
+1023 AALRRVYESL

-1045 DFILSHLI
+1045 DFLLTHLI

-1079 PGTSNSSRSNSDP
+1079 PGTNSRSDA

-1110 ILYCFLQMNI
+1110 ILYCFLQMHM
-1120 QQNNRSL
+1120 QQNNQSL

>member
-12 VERFPDSA
+12 VQRFPDSA

-33 VKHKQKVATLRE
+33 VKHKQKVTALRE

-69 LANDAGNSP
+69 LANSNATTTPEKQQLTEFQNQHTCQTLENSLPDSTNTSHTQHVEP
-78 SAETKTD
+78 SA
-85 LRLRQCN
+85 
-92 KKIVEEPKIEDC
+92 P
-104 SQTGPNW
+104 P
-111 QTKDSPSEDLSLP
+111 LP
-124 ASNTISDISKLQ
+124 VREDISKFQ
-136 DKCVSELSCALTS
+136 DKCVSELSSTLNTS
-149 SRRPK
+149 KRPK
-154 SEIPGNLEKREILR
+154 SEIPRSPDKVPELR
-168 RKSNP
+168 RNSDP
-173 DIPSNYVTVIEVT
+173 DVPSNYVTVIEVT
-186 GSSKKEKVERDDEED
+186 GSSKKDKNEESLKEED
-201 EDENENE
+201 EKDLEN
-208 KEAEKITNEDG
+208 AINED

-243 EYVYIDARIPIVT
+243 EYVYIDARVPPVG
-256 NNNGNSAIGIGG
+256 NNNGN
-268 NSNSKIIA
+268 
-276 NNSNNVRTPIRRPPS
+276 RPPPRRPPS
-291 LPDSPGNRS
+291 LPDSPGNQS

-307 FIHEDEEGAS
+307 FIQHKAAMDSEDEEGAS
-317 PAPTILLR
+317 PAPPILLR

-352 PTTPRRQQDKDKESR
+352 PTTPRRQEKSKDRE
-367 DDDRTT
+367 DDRTS
-373 MVKCIV
+373 MIKCIV

-386 TVYVECLTVMLQ
+386 TIYVECLNVMLQ

-413 ISEEEFGTMF
+413 ISEDEFGTMF
-423 YKIPELHGLHQN
+423 YKIPELHALHQT
-435 FLDDLSLKL
+435 FLDGLRKKL
-444 EAWDGKTTIGEQ
+444 EKWDTKTTIGEQ
-456 FKVMA
+456 FKMA

-537 INHADHAPLSEALAM
+537 VNHADHAPLSEALAM

-626 PVAEASVSDG
+626 PVAEAVVTE
-636 MDGIEPREASPANVV
+636 DGIEPRETSPANVV
-651 SLRSQACTVR
+651 ALRSQACTVR

-674 TRLGG
+674 IRLGG
-679 RVSEKNRKK
+679 RGSEKNRKK

-704 LRVSHKSQNRI
+704 LRVVHKSQHRVQ
-715 HNSYTFFLSSEFE
+715 NSYTFFLSSEFE
-728 RCQWVEAVDALQQ
+728 RSQWVEAVEALQQ

-785 LGDLHLTLVGLTP
+785 LGDLHLTLLGLIP
-798 PGLDRP
+798 PGLDRV
-804 GDLYVIVEVD
+804 GDLYIIVEVD

-821 RAKSRIARGQA
+821 RAKSRVARGQA

-854 EECGGTRSVLRGKCT
+854 EECGTRSVLRGKCV
-869 QRLSRSWLQSEQ
+869 QRLSRSWLQSDQ
-881 VERSLNLGPASL
+881 VERSLNLGPATL

-933 PFIVTACVR
+933 PFIITACVR
-942 EVERRGVAEV
+942 EVERRGVGEV
-952 GLYRVSGSASDLAK
+952 GLYRVSGSASDLTK

-1002 EALFTDAFYPA
+1002 EALFTDALYPA
-1013 FVEAFQGSSD
+1013 FLEAFQNSELSK
-1023 SNRAVALRRVYECL
+1023 SVALRRVYESL
-1037 PAVNKAVI
+1037 PIVNKAVI
-1045 DFILSHLI
+1045 DFLLAHLI
-1053 RVNKHEAQ
+1053 RVNKHETQ

-1079 PGTSNSSRSNSDP
+1079 PGTNSRSDA

-1110 ILYCFLQMNI
+1110 ILYCFLQMHM
-1120 QQNNRSL
+1120 QQNNQSL

>member
-12 VERFPDSA
+12 VQRFPDSA

-33 VKHKQKVATLRE
+33 VKHKQKVTALRE

-69 LANDAGNSP
+69 LANSNTATTPEKQQLAESHNQNACQSENSISDSTKLSRVNRVEP
-78 SAETKTD
+78 SA
-85 LRLRQCN
+85 
-92 KKIVEEPKIEDC
+92 P
-104 SQTGPNW
+104 P
-111 QTKDSPSEDLSLP
+111 LP
-124 ASNTISDISKLQ
+124 VREDISKFQ
-136 DKCVSELSCALTS
+136 DKCVSELSSTLSTS
-149 SRRPK
+149 KRPK
-154 SEIPGNLEKREILR
+154 SEIPKSPDKVPELR
-168 RKSNP
+168 RNSDP
-173 DIPSNYVTVIEVT
+173 DVPSNYVTVIEVT
-186 GSSKKEKVERDDEED
+186 GSSKKDKNEESLKEED
-201 EDENENE
+201 EKDLEN
-208 KEAEKITNEDG
+208 AINED

-237 ALDQTG
+237 AVDQAG
-243 EYVYIDARIPIVT
+243 EYIYIGPNRVPPVG
-256 NNNGNSAIGIGG
+256 NNNGSRAPP
-268 NSNSKIIA
+268 K
-276 NNSNNVRTPIRRPPS
+276 RPPS
-291 LPDSPGNRS
+291 LPDSPGTQS

-307 FIHEDEEGAS
+307 FIQHRAAMDSEDEEGAS

-325 ALSTD
+325 AFSTD

-352 PTTPRRQQDKDKESR
+352 PTTPRRQEKSKDRE
-367 DDDRTT
+367 DDRTS
-373 MVKCIV
+373 MIKCIV

-386 TVYVECLTVMLQ
+386 TIYVECLNVMLQ

-413 ISEEEFGTMF
+413 ISEDEFGTMF
-423 YKIPELHGLHQN
+423 YKIPELHALHQT
-435 FLDDLSLKL
+435 FLDGLRKKL
-444 EAWDGKTTIGEQ
+444 EKWDNKTTIGEQ

-537 INHADHAPLSEALAM
+537 VNHADHAPLSEALAM

-626 PVAEASVSDG
+626 PVAEAVVTEDG
-636 MDGIEPREASPANVV
+636 VEPRETSPANVV
-651 SLRSQACTVR
+651 ALRSQACTVR

-674 TRLGG
+674 IRLGSRG
-679 RVSEKNRKK
+679 SEKNRKK

-704 LRVSHKSQNRI
+704 LRVAHKSQHRVQ
-715 HNSYTFFLSSEFE
+715 NSYTFFLSSEFE
-728 RCQWVEAVDALQQ
+728 RSQWVEAVEALQQ

-785 LGDLHLTLVGLTP
+785 LGDLHLTLLGLTP
-798 PGLDRP
+798 PGLDRV
-804 GDLYVIVEVD
+804 GDLYIIVEVD

-821 RAKSRIARGQA
+821 RARSRVARGQA

-854 EECGGTRSVLRGKCT
+854 EECGTRSVLRGKCI
-869 QRLSRSWLQSEQ
+869 QRLSRSWLQSDQ
-881 VERSLNLGPASL
+881 VERSLNLGPATL

-933 PFIVTACVR
+933 PFIITACVR
-942 EVERRGVAEV
+942 EVERRGVGEV
-952 GLYRVSGSASDLAK
+952 GLYRVSGSASDLTK

-1002 EALFTDAFYPA
+1002 EALFTDALYPS
-1013 FVEAFQGSSD
+1013 FLEAFQTGELSKG
-1023 SNRAVALRRVYECL
+1023 AALRRVYESL

-1045 DFILSHLI
+1045 DFLLTHLI

-1079 PGTSNSSRSNSDP
+1079 PGTNSRSDA

-1110 ILYCFLQMNI
+1110 ILYCFLQMHM
-1120 QQNNRSL
+1120 QQNNQSL

>member
-33 VKHKQKVATLRE
+33 IKHKQKVATLRE

-63 VERHKQ
+63 VEHHRKLAANSNSGSVNVSPTGTKNKRSHKI
-69 LANDAGNSP
+69 SE
-78 SAETKTD
+78 SADDNPAKT
-85 LRLRQCN
+85 
-92 KKIVEEPKIEDC
+92 P
-104 SQTGPNW
+104 P
-111 QTKDSPSEDLSLP
+111 SLP
-124 ASNTISDISKLQ
+124 VRKDISKLQ
-136 DKCVSELSCALTS
+136 DKCVSELSCSLNS

-154 SEIPGNLEKREILR
+154 SEIPKSPTKTADAVR
-168 RKSNP
+168 RNSDP

-186 GSSKKEKVERDDEED
+186 GSSKKDSSTKNTDEFKENDKTKNSDD
-201 EDENENE
+201 
-208 KEAEKITNEDG
+208 A
-219 GEDGDAE
+219 EDGDAE

-243 EYVYIDARIPIVT
+243 EYVYIDARIPII
-256 NNNGNSAIGIGG
+256 NNDRNA
-268 NSNSKIIA
+268 
-276 NNSNNVRTPIRRPPS
+276 RRPPS

-307 FIHEDEEGAS
+307 FIQHRVAIDSEDEEAANS
-317 PAPTILLR
+317 APAILLR

-352 PTTPRRQQDKDKESR
+352 PTTPRRQPKDHE
-367 DDDRTT
+367 DDRVS

-423 YKIPELHGLHQN
+423 YKIPELHALHQN
-435 FLDDLSLKL
+435 FLDELRGKL
-444 EAWDGKTTIGEQ
+444 DKWDTKTSIGEQ
-456 FKVMA
+456 FKAMA
-461 SNIGLYG
+461 SNINLYG

-483 CSAHSTQF
+483 CSTNSAQF
-491 GEITRDI
+491 GDITRDI
-498 RLRGFPKGPGL
+498 RLRGNPKGPGL

-537 INHADHAPLSEALAM
+537 TSHADHVPLSEALAM
-552 TRNFL
+552 TRHFL

-574 AQRRLVKNSFVVEL
+574 AQRRLVKNSFIVEL
-588 SDGHR
+588 ADGHR

-626 PVAEASVSDG
+626 PVAEAIVMEDG
-636 MDGIEPREASPANVV
+636 VEPREASPANVV
-651 SLRSQACTVR
+651 ALRSQACTVR

-667 ERNDEKR
+667 ERNDEKKN
-674 TRLGG
+674 RLG
-679 RVSEKNRKK
+679 RCSEKNRKK

-697 LASPNLV
+697 LASPNLL
-704 LRVSHKSQNRI
+704 LRVSHKNQHRAQS
-715 HNSYTFFLSSEFE
+715 SCYTFFLSSEFE
-728 RCQWVEAVDALQQ
+728 RSQWIEAVEALQQ
-741 GGQPPGPLPL
+741 GGQPPGSLPL

-774 LLRSG
+774 LMRSG

-785 LGDLHLTLVGLTP
+785 LGDLHLTLLGLTP

-804 GDLYVIVEVD
+804 GDLYIVVEVD

-821 RAKSRIARGQA
+821 RAKSRVVRGQA

-843 EGSQNVRILLY
+843 EGSQNLRILLY
-854 EECGGTRSVLRGKCT
+854 EECAGRSVLRGKCT
-869 QRLSRSWLQSEQ
+869 QRLSRSWLQSDPI
-881 VERSLNLGPASL
+881 ERSLNLGPTSL
-893 DVALRFV
+893 DVGLKFV

-933 PFIVTACVR
+933 PFIITACVR
-942 EVERRGVAEV
+942 EVERRGMNEV
-952 GLYRVSGSASDLAK
+952 GLYRVSGSASDVTK

-1002 EALFTDAFYPA
+1002 EALFTDALYPS
-1013 FVEAFQGSSD
+1013 FLEAFQTGDLARGS
-1023 SNRAVALRRVYECL
+1023 ALRRVYENL
-1037 PAVNKAVI
+1037 PSVNKAVI
-1045 DFILSHLI
+1045 DFLLAHLK
-1053 RVNKHEAQ
+1053 RVNKNETQ

-1079 PGTSNSSRSNSDP
+1079 PGTNNSRNDP

-1110 ILYCFLQMNI
+1110 ILYYFL
-1120 QQNNRSL
+1120 QQNNIITRENNQSL

>member
-12 VERFPDSA
+12 VQRFPDSA

-33 VKHKQKVATLRE
+33 VKHKQKVTALRE

-69 LANDAGNSP
+69 LANSNAATSPEKQQLAEFQSQHACRTVENSFLDSTNASYGQHVEP
-78 SAETKTD
+78 SA
-85 LRLRQCN
+85 
-92 KKIVEEPKIEDC
+92 P
-104 SQTGPNW
+104 P
-111 QTKDSPSEDLSLP
+111 LP
-124 ASNTISDISKLQ
+124 VREDISKFQ
-136 DKCVSELSCALTS
+136 DKCVSELSSTLNTS
-149 SRRPK
+149 KRPK
-154 SEIPGNLEKREILR
+154 SEIPRSPDKVPELR
-168 RKSNP
+168 RNSDP
-173 DIPSNYVTVIEVT
+173 DVPSNYVTVIEVT
-186 GSSKKEKVERDDEED
+186 GSSKKEKNEESLKEED
-201 EDENENE
+201 EKDLEN
-208 KEAEKITNEDG
+208 AINED

-243 EYVYIDARIPIVT
+243 EYVYIDARVPPVG
-256 NNNGNSAIGIGG
+256 NNNGN
-268 NSNSKIIA
+268 
-276 NNSNNVRTPIRRPPS
+276 RPPPRRPPS
-291 LPDSPGNRS
+291 LPDSPGNQS

-307 FIHEDEEGAS
+307 FIQHKAAMDSEDEEGAS
-317 PAPTILLR
+317 PAPPILLR

-352 PTTPRRQQDKDKESR
+352 PTTPRRQEKNKDRE
-367 DDDRTT
+367 DDRTS
-373 MVKCIV
+373 MIKCIV

-386 TVYVECLTVMLQ
+386 TIYVECLNVMLQ

-413 ISEEEFGTMF
+413 ISEDEFGTIF
-423 YKIPELHGLHQN
+423 YKIRELHALHQT
-435 FLDDLSLKL
+435 FLDGLRKKL
-444 EAWDGKTTIGEQ
+444 EKWDSKTAIGEQ

-461 SNIGLYG
+461 SNIGIYG

-483 CSAHSTQF
+483 CSAHSNQF
-491 GEITRDI
+491 GDITRDI

-537 INHADHAPLSEALAM
+537 VNHADHVPLSEALAM

-626 PVAEASVSDG
+626 PVAEALVTEDG
-636 MDGIEPREASPANVV
+636 VEPRETSPANVV
-651 SLRSQACTVR
+651 ALRSQACTVR

-674 TRLGG
+674 MRLGG
-679 RVSEKNRKK
+679 RGSEKNRKK

-704 LRVSHKSQNRI
+704 LRVTHKSQHRVQNL
-715 HNSYTFFLSSEFE
+715 YTFFLSSEFE
-728 RCQWVEAVDALQQ
+728 RSQWVEAVEALQQ

-785 LGDLHLTLVGLTP
+785 LGDLHLTLLGLTP
-798 PGLDRP
+798 PGLDRV
-804 GDLYVIVEVD
+804 GDLYIIVEVD

-821 RAKSRIARGQA
+821 RAKSRVARGQA

-854 EECGGTRSVLRGKCT
+854 EECGTRSVLRGKCI
-869 QRLSRSWLQSEQ
+869 QRLSRSWLQSDQ
-881 VERSLNLGPASL
+881 VERSLNLGPATL

-919 AKIQQ
+919 AKLEQ
-924 VCKREKRDV
+924 VRKREKRDV
-933 PFIVTACVR
+933 PFIITACVR
-942 EVERRGVAEV
+942 EVERRGVGEV
-952 GLYRVSGSASDLAK
+952 GLYRVSGSASDLTK

-985 DVHSVTGVL
+985 DIHSVTGVL

-1002 EALFTDAFYPA
+1002 EALFTDALYPS
-1013 FVEAFQGSSD
+1013 FLEAFQTGELSKG
-1023 SNRAVALRRVYECL
+1023 VALRRVYESL

-1045 DFILSHLI
+1045 DFLLAHLI
-1053 RVNKHEAQ
+1053 RVNKHETQ

-1079 PGTSNSSRSNSDP
+1079 PGTNSRSDAKN
-1092 KSRDP
+1092 RDP

-1110 ILYCFLQMNI
+1110 ILYCFLQMHM
-1120 QQNNRSL
+1120 QQNNQSL

>member
-12 VERFPDSA
+12 VQRFPDSA

-33 VKHKQKVATLRE
+33 VKHKQKVTALRE

-69 LANDAGNSP
+69 LANSNATTTPEKQQLTEFQNQHTCQTLENSLPDSTNTSHTQHVEP
-78 SAETKTD
+78 SA
-85 LRLRQCN
+85 
-92 KKIVEEPKIEDC
+92 P
-104 SQTGPNW
+104 P
-111 QTKDSPSEDLSLP
+111 LP
-124 ASNTISDISKLQ
+124 VREDISKFQ
-136 DKCVSELSCALTS
+136 DKCVSELSSTLNTS
-149 SRRPK
+149 KRPK
-154 SEIPGNLEKREILR
+154 SEIPRSPDKVPELR
-168 RKSNP
+168 RNSDP
-173 DIPSNYVTVIEVT
+173 DVPSNYVTVIEVT
-186 GSSKKEKVERDDEED
+186 GSSKKDKNEESLKEED
-201 EDENENE
+201 EKDLEN
-208 KEAEKITNEDG
+208 AINED

-243 EYVYIDARIPIVT
+243 EYVYIDARVPPVG
-256 NNNGNSAIGIGG
+256 NNNGN
-268 NSNSKIIA
+268 
-276 NNSNNVRTPIRRPPS
+276 RPPPRRPPS
-291 LPDSPGNRS
+291 LPDSPGNQS

-307 FIHEDEEGAS
+307 FIQHKAAMDSEDEEGAS
-317 PAPTILLR
+317 PAPPILLR

-352 PTTPRRQQDKDKESR
+352 PTTPRRQEKSKDRE
-367 DDDRTT
+367 DDRTS
-373 MVKCIV
+373 MIKCIV

-386 TVYVECLTVMLQ
+386 TIYVECLNVMLQ

-413 ISEEEFGTMF
+413 ISEDEFGTMF
-423 YKIPELHGLHQN
+423 YKIPELHALHQT
-435 FLDDLSLKL
+435 FLDGLRKKL
-444 EAWDGKTTIGEQ
+444 EKWDTKTTIGEQ
-456 FKVMA
+456 FKMA

-537 INHADHAPLSEALAM
+537 VNHADHAPLSEALAM

-564 TKSMFPSHDR
+564 TKSMFPFFQSHDR

-626 PVAEASVSDG
+626 PVAEAVVTE
-636 MDGIEPREASPANVV
+636 DGIEPRETSPANVV
-651 SLRSQACTVR
+651 ALRSQACTVR

-674 TRLGG
+674 IRLGG
-679 RVSEKNRKK
+679 RGSEKNRKK

-704 LRVSHKSQNRI
+704 LRVVHKSQHRVQ
-715 HNSYTFFLSSEFE
+715 NSYTFFLSSEFE
-728 RCQWVEAVDALQQ
+728 RSQWVEAVEALQQ

-785 LGDLHLTLVGLTP
+785 LGDLHLTLLGLIP
-798 PGLDRP
+798 PGLDRV
-804 GDLYVIVEVD
+804 GDLYIIVEVD

-821 RAKSRIARGQA
+821 RAKSRVARGQA

-854 EECGGTRSVLRGKCT
+854 EECGTRSVLRGKCV
-869 QRLSRSWLQSEQ
+869 QRLSRSWLQSDQ
-881 VERSLNLGPASL
+881 VERSLNLGPATL

-933 PFIVTACVR
+933 PFIITACVR
-942 EVERRGVAEV
+942 EVERRGVGEV
-952 GLYRVSGSASDLAK
+952 GLYRVSGSASDLTK

-1002 EALFTDAFYPA
+1002 EALFTDALYPA
-1013 FVEAFQGSSD
+1013 FLEAFQNSELSK
-1023 SNRAVALRRVYECL
+1023 SVALRRVYESL
-1037 PAVNKAVI
+1037 PIVNKAVI
-1045 DFILSHLI
+1045 DFLLAHLI
-1053 RVNKHEAQ
+1053 RVNKHETQ

-1079 PGTSNSSRSNSDP
+1079 PGTNSRSDA

-1110 ILYCFLQMNI
+1110 ILYCFLQMHM
-1120 QQNNRSL
+1120 QQNNQSL

>member
-1 MSVFGDFQRVW
+1 MSIFGDFQRVW
-12 VERFPDSA
+12 VQRFPDSA

-33 VKHKQKVATLRE
+33 VKHQHKVAALRE

-69 LANDAGNSP
+69 LANNTTSESKTTGAESP
-78 SAETKTD
+78 SQSFHTAE
-85 LRLRQCN
+85 N
-92 KKIVEEPKIEDC
+92 
-104 SQTGPNW
+104 
-111 QTKDSPSEDLSLP
+111 SLNE
-124 ASNTISDISKLQ
+124 SSLVKNDGETNTESIPVREDISTLQ
-136 DKCVSELSCALTS
+136 DKCVSELSSTLNCH
-149 SRRPK
+149 RRPK
-154 SEIPGNLEKREILR
+154 SEIPRSPEKVPEFR
-168 RKSNP
+168 RNSNP
-173 DIPSNYVTVIEVT
+173 DVPSNYVTVIEVT
-186 GSSKKEKVERDDEED
+186 GSSKKEKNEESVKDEEEKVDSD
-201 EDENENE
+201 E
-208 KEAEKITNEDG
+208 KATNDDA
-219 GEDGDAE
+219 EDGDAE

-243 EYVYIDARIPIVT
+243 EYVYIDSRVPAVE
-256 NNNGNSAIGIGG
+256 NN
-268 NSNSKIIA
+268 KLP
-276 NNSNNVRTPIRRPPS
+276 VRRPPS
-291 LPDSPGNRS
+291 LPESPGNQS

-307 FIHEDEEGAS
+307 FIQHRAAMDSEDEEGPS
-317 PAPTILLR
+317 PAPPILLR

-352 PTTPRRQQDKDKESR
+352 PTTPRRSQEKVNKDG
-367 DDDRTT
+367 DQDDRTL

-379 NSVVESE
+379 SSVVESE
-386 TVYVECLTVMLQ
+386 TIYVECLNVMLQ

-413 ISEEEFGTMF
+413 ITEEEFGTMF
-423 YKIPELHGLHQN
+423 YKIPELHALHQT
-435 FLDDLSLKL
+435 FLEGLRKKM
-444 EAWDGKTTIGEQ
+444 EKWDSKTTVGEQ
-456 FKVMA
+456 FKVMG
-461 SNIGLYG
+461 SNIGVYG

-483 CSAHSTQF
+483 CSHHSAQF

-537 INHADHAPLSEALAM
+537 ATHADHAPLTEALTM

-588 SDGHR
+588 ADGHR

-612 SGRDKFTFELKWYV
+612 SGREKFTFELKWYI
-626 PVAEASVSDG
+626 PVAEAMVLE
-636 MDGIEPREASPANVV
+636 DGIEPRENSPANVV
-651 SLRSQACTVR
+651 ALRSQACTVR

-674 TRLGG
+674 IRIGG
-679 RVSEKNRKK
+679 RGADKNRKK

-704 LRVSHKSQNRI
+704 LRVSLKNQNRI
-715 HNSYTFFLSSEFE
+715 QNSYTFFLSSEFE
-728 RCQWVEAVDALQQ
+728 RSQWIEAVEALQQ
-741 GGQPPGPLPL
+741 GGQPPGSLPL
-751 SMYELQAWV
+751 TMYELQAWV

-774 LLRSG
+774 LLRSR

-785 LGDLHLTLVGLTP
+785 LGDLHLTLLGLTP
-798 PGLDRP
+798 PGLDRT
-804 GDLYVIVEVD
+804 GDLYIIVEVD

-821 RAKSRIARGQA
+821 RARSRVARGQA

-843 EGSQNVRILLY
+843 EGSQNLRILLY
-854 EECGGTRSVLRGKCT
+854 EECGTRSVLRGKCT
-869 QRLSRSWLQSEQ
+869 QRLSRSWLLENQ
-881 VERSLNLGPASL
+881 VDQVLKSLNLGPASL
-893 DVALRFV
+893 DVSLKFV

-942 EVERRGVAEV
+942 EVERRGVGEV

-1002 EALFTDAFYPA
+1002 EALFTDALYPA
-1013 FVEAFQGSSD
+1013 FLEAFQTGEVSR
-1023 SNRAVALRRVYECL
+1023 NTALRRVYEGL
-1037 PAVNKAVI
+1037 PTVNKAVI
-1045 DFILSHLI
+1045 DFLLAHLI

-1079 PGTSNSSRSNSDP
+1079 PGTSSNRTDS

-1110 ILYCFLQMNI
+1110 ILYCFLQMQMQT
-1120 QQNNRSL
+1120 QQSNQSL

>member
-12 VERFPDSA
+12 VQRFPDSA

-33 VKHKQKVATLRE
+33 VKHKQKVTALRE

-69 LANDAGNSP
+69 LANSNSVTSPEKQQLADSQPQQTCQATENSLSDGTSASRIQQAEP
-78 SAETKTD
+78 SA
-85 LRLRQCN
+85 
-92 KKIVEEPKIEDC
+92 P
-104 SQTGPNW
+104 
-111 QTKDSPSEDLSLP
+111 SLP
-124 ASNTISDISKLQ
+124 VREDISKFQ
-136 DKCVSELSCALTS
+136 DKCVSELSSTLNTS
-149 SRRPK
+149 KRPK
-154 SEIPGNLEKREILR
+154 SEIPRSPDKVPELR
-168 RKSNP
+168 RNSDP
-173 DIPSNYVTVIEVT
+173 DVPSNYVTVIEVT
-186 GSSKKEKVERDDEED
+186 GSSKKEKNEEPLK
-201 EDENENE
+201 EENE
-208 KEAEKITNEDG
+208 KD

-243 EYVYIDARIPIVT
+243 EYVYIDARVPPVG
-256 NNNGNSAIGIGG
+256 NNNGNRA
-268 NSNSKIIA
+268 
-276 NNSNNVRTPIRRPPS
+276 PPRRPPS
-291 LPDSPGNRS
+291 LPDSPGNQS

-307 FIHEDEEGAS
+307 FIQHRAAMDSEDEEGAS
-317 PAPTILLR
+317 PAPPILLR

-352 PTTPRRQQDKDKESR
+352 PTTPRRQEKSKDRE
-367 DDDRTT
+367 DDRTS
-373 MVKCIV
+373 MIKCIV
-379 NSVVESE
+379 DSVVESE
-386 TVYVECLTVMLQ
+386 TVYVECLNVMLQ

-413 ISEEEFGTMF
+413 ISEDEFGTMF
-423 YKIPELHGLHQN
+423 YKIPELHEQHQTFLNGLRK
-435 FLDDLSLKL
+435 KL
-444 EAWDGKTTIGEQ
+444 EKWDSKTTIGEQ

-537 INHADHAPLSEALAM
+537 VNHADHAPLSEALAM

-626 PVAEASVSDG
+626 AVAEAVVTEDG
-636 MDGIEPREASPANVV
+636 VEPRETSPANVV
-651 SLRSQACTVR
+651 GLRSQACTVR

-674 TRLGG
+674 IRLGG
-679 RVSEKNRKK
+679 RGSEKNRKK

-704 LRVSHKSQNRI
+704 LRVAHKSQHRMQ
-715 HNSYTFFLSSEFE
+715 NSYTFFLSSEFE
-728 RCQWVEAVDALQQ
+728 RSQWVEAVEALQQ

-785 LGDLHLTLVGLTP
+785 LGDLHLTLLGLTP
-798 PGLDRP
+798 PGLDRV
-804 GDLYVIVEVD
+804 GDLYLIVEVD

-821 RAKSRIARGQA
+821 RARSRVARGQA

-854 EECGGTRSVLRGKCT
+854 EECGTRSVLRGKCV
-869 QRLSRSWLQSEQ
+869 QRLSRSWLQSDQ
-881 VERSLNLGPASL
+881 VERSLNLGPATL

-933 PFIVTACVR
+933 PFIITACVR
-942 EVERRGVAEV
+942 EVERRGVGEV
-952 GLYRVSGSASDLAK
+952 GLYRVSGSASDLTK

-994 KLYLREMP
+994 KLYFREMP
-1002 EALFTDAFYPA
+1002 EALFTDALYPS
-1013 FVEAFQGSSD
+1013 FLEAFQTGELSKG
-1023 SNRAVALRRVYECL
+1023 AALRRIYESL

-1045 DFILSHLI
+1045 DFLLTHLI

-1079 PGTSNSSRSNSDP
+1079 PVTNSRSDA

-1110 ILYCFLQMNI
+1110 ILYCFLQMHM
-1120 QQNNRSL
+1120 QQNNQSL

>member
-1 MSVFGDFQRVW
+1 MSIFGDFQRVW
-12 VERFPDSA
+12 VQRFPDSA

-33 VKHKQKVATLRE
+33 VKHQHKVAALRE

-63 VERHKQ
+63 VERHKR
-69 LANDAGNSP
+69 LANNSTTESKATADAESP
-78 SAETKTD
+78 SQSFHTADNSLNESSTTK
-85 LRLRQCN
+85 N
-92 KKIVEEPKIEDC
+92 ENNE
-104 SQTGPNW
+104 
-111 QTKDSPSEDLSLP
+111 
-124 ASNTISDISKLQ
+124 NTTVDTNPVRDDISTLQ
-136 DKCVSELSCALTS
+136 DKCVSELSSTLNCH
-149 SRRPK
+149 RRPK
-154 SEIPGNLEKREILR
+154 SEIPRSPEKVPEFR
-168 RKSNP
+168 RNSNP
-173 DIPSNYVTVIEVT
+173 DVPSNYVTVIEVT
-186 GSSKKEKVERDDEED
+186 GSSKKEKSDETVKDEEEKVDSD
-201 EDENENE
+201 E
-208 KEAEKITNEDG
+208 KVTNEEA
-219 GEDGDAE
+219 EDGDAE

-243 EYVYIDARIPIVT
+243 EYVYIDSRVT
-256 NNNGNSAIGIGG
+256 ANENNGN
-268 NSNSKIIA
+268 KLP
-276 NNSNNVRTPIRRPPS
+276 VRRPPS
-291 LPDSPGNRS
+291 LPESPGNQS

-307 FIHEDEEGAS
+307 FIQFLRHRAAMDSEDEEGPS
-317 PAPTILLR
+317 PAPPILLR

-352 PTTPRRQQDKDKESR
+352 PTTPRRQEKGKDGE
-367 DDDRTT
+367 DDRTS

-379 NSVVESE
+379 SSVIESE
-386 TVYVECLTVMLQ
+386 TIYVECLNVMLQ

-423 YKIPELHGLHQN
+423 YKIPELHAIHQTFLEGLR
-435 FLDDLSLKL
+435 KKM
-444 EAWDGKTTIGEQ
+444 EKWDSKTTVGEQ
-456 FKVMA
+456 FKVMG
-461 SNIGLYG
+461 SNIGVYG

-483 CSAHSTQF
+483 CSHHSAQF

-537 INHADHAPLSEALAM
+537 SAHADHAPLTEALAM
-552 TRNFL
+552 TRKFL

-588 SDGHR
+588 ADGHR

-612 SGRDKFTFELKWYV
+612 SGREKFTFELKWYI
-626 PVAEASVSDG
+626 PVAEAMVLE
-636 MDGIEPREASPANVV
+636 DGIEPRENSPANVV
-651 SLRSQACTVR
+651 ALRSQACTVR

-674 TRLGG
+674 IRIGSRGTD
-679 RVSEKNRKK
+679 KNRKK

-704 LRVSHKSQNRI
+704 LRVSHKSQNRMQ
-715 HNSYTFFLSSEFE
+715 NSYTFFLSSEFE
-728 RCQWVEAVDALQQ
+728 RSQWIEAVEALQQ
-741 GGQPPGPLPL
+741 GGQPPGSLPL
-751 SMYELQAWV
+751 TMYELQAWV

-774 LLRSG
+774 LLRSR

-785 LGDLHLTLVGLTP
+785 LGDLHLTLLGLTP
-798 PGLDRP
+798 PGLDRT
-804 GDLYVIVEVD
+804 GDLYIVVEVD

-821 RAKSRIARGQA
+821 RARSRVARGQA

-843 EGSQNVRILLY
+843 EGSQNLRILLY
-854 EECGGTRSVLRGKCT
+854 EECGTRSVLRGKCT
-869 QRLSRSWLQSEQ
+869 QRLSRSWLLENQ
-881 VERSLNLGPASL
+881 VDQVLKSLNLGPATL
-893 DVALRFV
+893 DVSLKFV

-942 EVERRGVAEV
+942 EVERRGVGEV

-1002 EALFTDAFYPA
+1002 EALFTDALYPA
-1013 FVEAFQGSSD
+1013 FLEAFQTGEVSR
-1023 SNRAVALRRVYECL
+1023 NVALRRVYEGL
-1037 PAVNKAVI
+1037 PTVNKAVI
-1045 DFILSHLI
+1045 DFLLAHLI

-1079 PGTSNSSRSNSDP
+1079 PGTSNRTDQ

-1110 ILYCFLQMNI
+1110 ILYCFLQMQMQT
-1120 QQNNRSL
+1120 QQSNQSL

>member
-12 VERFPDSA
+12 VQRFPDSA

-33 VKHKQKVATLRE
+33 VKHKQKVTALRE

-69 LANDAGNSP
+69 LANSTNATLLDNKQN
-78 SAETKTD
+78 SAELKKSGKHTSENNESANTGHCQNTD
-85 LRLRQCN
+85 
-92 KKIVEEPKIEDC
+92 
-104 SQTGPNW
+104 T
-111 QTKDSPSEDLSLP
+111 SPPPLP
-124 ASNTISDISKLQ
+124 VREDISKFQ
-136 DKCVSELSCALTS
+136 DKCVSELSSTLGTNK
-149 SRRPK
+149 RPK
-154 SEIPGNLEKREILR
+154 SEIPRSPEKVPETR
-168 RKSNP
+168 RNSDP
-173 DIPSNYVTVIEVT
+173 DVPSNYVTVIEVT
-186 GSSKKEKVERDDEED
+186 GSSKKEKADASFKEED
-201 EDENENE
+201 EKVESE
-208 KEAEKITNEDG
+208 KALNED

-243 EYVYIDARIPIVT
+243 EYVYIDARVPPVG
-256 NNNGNSAIGIGG
+256 NNNPSRA
-268 NSNSKIIA
+268 
-276 NNSNNVRTPIRRPPS
+276 PPRRPPS
-291 LPDSPGNRS
+291 LPESPGNQS

-307 FIHEDEEGAS
+307 FIQHRAAMDSEDEEGAS
-317 PAPTILLR
+317 PAPPILLR

-352 PTTPRRQQDKDKESR
+352 PTTPRRQEKSKDRE
-367 DDDRTT
+367 DDRTS

-386 TVYVECLTVMLQ
+386 AVYVECLNVMLQ

-423 YKIPELHGLHQN
+423 YKIPELHKLHQN
-435 FLDDLSLKL
+435 FLDELRKKT
-444 EAWDGKTTIGEQ
+444 EKWDFKTTIGEQ
-456 FKVMA
+456 FKIMA

-537 INHADHAPLSEALAM
+537 MNHADHAPLSEALAM

-626 PVAEASVSDG
+626 PVAEAVVTEDG
-636 MDGIEPREASPANVV
+636 VEPRETSPANVV
-651 SLRSQACTVR
+651 ALRSQACTVR

-674 TRLGG
+674 IRLGG
-679 RVSEKNRKK
+679 RGSEKNRKK

-704 LRVSHKSQNRI
+704 MRVAHKNQHRVQNA
-715 HNSYTFFLSSEFE
+715 YTFFLSSEFE
-728 RCQWVEAVDALQQ
+728 RSQWIEAVEALQQ

-751 SMYELQAWV
+751 TMYELQAWV

-785 LGDLHLTLVGLTP
+785 LGDLHLTLLGLTP
-798 PGLDRP
+798 PGLDRI
-804 GDLYVIVEVD
+804 GDLYIIVEVD

-821 RAKSRIARGQA
+821 RAKSRVIRSQA

-854 EECGGTRSVLRGKCT
+854 EECGTRSVLRGKCI
-869 QRLSRSWLQSEQ
+869 QRLSRSWLQSDQ
-881 VERSLNLGPASL
+881 VERSLSLGPATL

-919 AKIQQ
+919 ARIQQ

-933 PFIVTACVR
+933 PFIITACVR
-942 EVERRGVAEV
+942 EVERRGVGEV
-952 GLYRVSGSASDLAK
+952 GLYRVSGSASDLTK

-1002 EALFTDAFYPA
+1002 EALFTDALYPA
-1013 FVEAFQGSSD
+1013 FLEAFQTGELS
-1023 SNRAVALRRVYECL
+1023 RGAALRRVYEGL
-1037 PAVNKAVI
+1037 PSVNKAVI
-1045 DFILSHLI
+1045 DFLLAHLI
-1053 RVNKHEAQ
+1053 RVNKHEGQ

-1079 PGTSNSSRSNSDP
+1079 PGTNSRSDS

-1110 ILYCFLQMNI
+1110 ILYCFLQMHM
-1120 QQNNRSL
+1120 QQNNQSL

>member
-12 VERFPDSA
+12 VQRFPDSA

-33 VKHKQKVATLRE
+33 VKHKQKVTALRE

-69 LANDAGNSP
+69 LANSTNATLLDNKQNSGEP
-78 SAETKTD
+78 QSGKHVSDNIESANIGHCQNTD
-85 LRLRQCN
+85 H
-92 KKIVEEPKIEDC
+92 
-104 SQTGPNW
+104 
-111 QTKDSPSEDLSLP
+111 SPPPLP
-124 ASNTISDISKLQ
+124 VREDISKFQ
-136 DKCVSELSCALTS
+136 DKCVSELSSTLGTNK
-149 SRRPK
+149 RPK
-154 SEIPGNLEKREILR
+154 SEIPRSPEKVPETR
-168 RKSNP
+168 RNSDP
-173 DIPSNYVTVIEVT
+173 DVPSNYVTVIEVT
-186 GSSKKEKVERDDEED
+186 GSSKKDKTNNSFKEED
-201 EDENENE
+201 EKESE
-208 KEAEKITNEDG
+208 KTINED

-243 EYVYIDARIPIVT
+243 EYVYIDARVPPVG
-256 NNNGNSAIGIGG
+256 NNNATR
-268 NSNSKIIA
+268 A
-276 NNSNNVRTPIRRPPS
+276 PPRRPPS
-291 LPDSPGNRS
+291 LPESPGNQS

-307 FIHEDEEGAS
+307 FIQHRAAMDSEDEEGAS
-317 PAPTILLR
+317 PAPPILLR

-352 PTTPRRQQDKDKESR
+352 PTTPRRQEKSKDRE
-367 DDDRTT
+367 DDRTS

-386 TVYVECLTVMLQ
+386 AVYVECLNVMLQ

-423 YKIPELHGLHQN
+423 YKIPELHKLHQN
-435 FLDDLSLKL
+435 FIDELRKKT
-444 EAWDGKTTIGEQ
+444 EKWDFKTTIGEQ
-456 FKVMA
+456 FKIMA

-537 INHADHAPLSEALAM
+537 MNHADHAPLSEALAM

-626 PVAEASVSDG
+626 PVAEAVVTE
-636 MDGIEPREASPANVV
+636 DGIEPRETSPANVV
-651 SLRSQACTVR
+651 ALRSQACTVR

-674 TRLGG
+674 IRLGG
-679 RVSEKNRKK
+679 RGSEKNRKK

-704 LRVSHKSQNRI
+704 MRVAHKNQHRVQNA
-715 HNSYTFFLSSEFE
+715 YTFFLSSEFE
-728 RCQWVEAVDALQQ
+728 RSQWIEAVEALQQ

-751 SMYELQAWV
+751 TMYELQAWV

-785 LGDLHLTLVGLTP
+785 LGDLHLTLLGLTP
-798 PGLDRP
+798 PGLDRI
-804 GDLYVIVEVD
+804 GDLYIIVEVD

-821 RAKSRIARGQA
+821 RAKSRVIRSQA

-854 EECGGTRSVLRGKCT
+854 EECGTRSVLRGKCI
-869 QRLSRSWLQSEQ
+869 QRLSRSWLQSDQ
-881 VERSLNLGPASL
+881 VERSLSLGPATL

-919 AKIQQ
+919 ARIQQ

-933 PFIVTACVR
+933 PFIITACVR
-942 EVERRGVAEV
+942 EVERRGVGEV
-952 GLYRVSGSASDLAK
+952 GLYRVSGSASDLTK

-1002 EALFTDAFYPA
+1002 EALFTDALYPS
-1013 FVEAFQGSSD
+1013 FLEAFQTGELS
-1023 SNRAVALRRVYECL
+1023 RGAALRRVYEGL
-1037 PAVNKAVI
+1037 PSVNKAVI
-1045 DFILSHLI
+1045 DFLLAHLI
-1053 RVNKHEAQ
+1053 RVNKHEGQ

-1079 PGTSNSSRSNSDP
+1079 PGTNSRSDS

-1110 ILYCFLQMNI
+1110 ILYCFLQMHM
-1120 QQNNRSL
+1120 QQLNNQSL

>member
-12 VERFPDSA
+12 VQRFPDSA

-33 VKHKQKVATLRE
+33 VKHKQKVTALRE

-69 LANDAGNSP
+69 LANSTNATLLDNKQN
-78 SAETKTD
+78 SAELKSGKHSSENSESANSGHCQNTD
-85 LRLRQCN
+85 
-92 KKIVEEPKIEDC
+92 
-104 SQTGPNW
+104 T
-111 QTKDSPSEDLSLP
+111 SPPPLP
-124 ASNTISDISKLQ
+124 VREDISKFQ
-136 DKCVSELSCALTS
+136 DKCVSELSSTLGTNK
-149 SRRPK
+149 RPK
-154 SEIPGNLEKREILR
+154 SEIPRSPEKVPENR
-168 RKSNP
+168 RNSDP
-173 DIPSNYVTVIEVT
+173 DVPSNYVTVIEVT
-186 GSSKKEKVERDDEED
+186 GSSKKEKADASFKEED
-201 EDENENE
+201 EKESE
-208 KEAEKITNEDG
+208 KALNED

-243 EYVYIDARIPIVT
+243 EYVYIDARVPPVG
-256 NNNGNSAIGIGG
+256 NNNASRA
-268 NSNSKIIA
+268 
-276 NNSNNVRTPIRRPPS
+276 PPRRPPS
-291 LPDSPGNRS
+291 LPESPGNQS

-307 FIHEDEEGAS
+307 FIQHRAAMDSEDEEGAS
-317 PAPTILLR
+317 PAPPILLR

-352 PTTPRRQQDKDKESR
+352 PTTPRRQEKNKDRE
-367 DDDRTT
+367 DDRTS

-386 TVYVECLTVMLQ
+386 AVYVECLNVMLQ

-423 YKIPELHGLHQN
+423 YKIPELHKLHQN
-435 FLDDLSLKL
+435 FLDELRKKT
-444 EAWDGKTTIGEQ
+444 EKWDFKTTIGEQ
-456 FKVMA
+456 FKIMA

-537 INHADHAPLSEALAM
+537 MNHADHAPLSEALAM

-626 PVAEASVSDG
+626 PVAEAVVTEDG
-636 MDGIEPREASPANVV
+636 VEPRETSPANVV
-651 SLRSQACTVR
+651 ALRSQACTVR

-674 TRLGG
+674 IRLGG
-679 RVSEKNRKK
+679 RGSEKNRKK

-704 LRVSHKSQNRI
+704 MRVAHKNQHRVQNA
-715 HNSYTFFLSSEFE
+715 YTFFLSSEFE
-728 RCQWVEAVDALQQ
+728 RSQWIEAVEALQQ

-751 SMYELQAWV
+751 TMYELQAWV

-785 LGDLHLTLVGLTP
+785 LGDLHLTLLGLTP
-798 PGLDRP
+798 PGLDRI
-804 GDLYVIVEVD
+804 GDLYIIVEVD

-821 RAKSRIARGQA
+821 RAKSRVIRSQA

-854 EECGGTRSVLRGKCT
+854 EECGTRSVLRGKCI
-869 QRLSRSWLQSEQ
+869 QRLSRSWLQSDQ
-881 VERSLNLGPASL
+881 VERSLSLGPATL

-919 AKIQQ
+919 ARIQQ

-933 PFIVTACVR
+933 PFIITACVR
-942 EVERRGVAEV
+942 EVERRGVGEV
-952 GLYRVSGSASDLAK
+952 GLYRVSGSASDLTK

-1002 EALFTDAFYPA
+1002 EALFTDALYPA
-1013 FVEAFQGSSD
+1013 FLEAFQTGELS
-1023 SNRAVALRRVYECL
+1023 RGAALRRVYEGL
-1037 PAVNKAVI
+1037 PSVNKAVI
-1045 DFILSHLI
+1045 DFLLAHLI

-1079 PGTSNSSRSNSDP
+1079 PGTNSRSDS

-1110 ILYCFLQMNI
+1110 ILYCFLQMHM
-1120 QQNNRSL
+1120 QQNNQSL

>member
-1 MSVFGDFQRVW
+1 MSVYGDFQRVW
-12 VERFPDSA
+12 LDRFPDSA
-20 LPAAWEED
+20 LPPDWEEG
-28 VRANL
+28 VRVNL
-33 VKHKQKVATLRE
+33 AKHKLKVTTLRE

-63 VERHKQ
+63 VEKHK
-69 LANDAGNSP
+69 LAIA
-78 SAETKTD
+78 SAALETKKSGAELPSQQSFHSPETNVLD
-85 LRLRQCN
+85 TTAES
-92 KKIVEEPKIEDC
+92 EEAEDVA
-104 SQTGPNW
+104 P
-111 QTKDSPSEDLSLP
+111 PLPAREDL
-124 ASNTISDISKLQ
+124 SKLQ
-136 DKCVSELSCALTS
+136 DKCVNELSSTLGS

-154 SEIPGNLEKREILR
+154 SEIPRSPEKVPECR
-168 RKSNP
+168 RNSDP
-173 DIPSNYVTVIEVT
+173 DNYVTVIQVT
-186 GSSKKEKVERDDEED
+186 GNSKKDKNEESVKEED
-201 EDENENE
+201 EKDSE
-208 KEAEKITNEDG
+208 KALEDS
-219 GEDGDAE
+219 EDGDAE

-243 EYVYIDARIPIVT
+243 EYVYIEPHAPAVG
-256 NNNGNSAIGIGG
+256 NNG
-268 NSNSKIIA
+268 SK
-276 NNSNNVRTPIRRPPS
+276 VQLRRPPS
-291 LPDSPGNRS
+291 LPDSPGNQG

-307 FIHEDEEGAS
+307 FLQHRAAMDSEDEENS
-317 PAPTILLR
+317 APPILLR
-325 ALSTD
+325 TLSTD

-352 PTTPRRQQDKDKESR
+352 PTTPRRQDKGKSLE
-367 DDDRTT
+367 DDRTS
-373 MVKCIV
+373 MVKCII

-386 TVYVECLTVMLQ
+386 AIYVECLDVMIQ
-398 YMKAIRATLTTSQPV
+398 YMKAINATVNTSQPV
-413 ISEEEFGTMF
+413 ISQEDFNTMF
-423 YKIPELHGLHQN
+423 YKIPDLHKLHQE
-435 FLDDLSLKL
+435 FLEDLRKKL
-444 EAWDGKTTIGEQ
+444 DSWDNKTTIGEQ

-461 SNIGLYG
+461 SKIRDYG
-468 AFLHNYARATDTVRR
+468 AFLHNYARATETVRR
-483 CSAHSTQF
+483 CSSQSSQF
-491 GEITRDI
+491 AEITRDI
-498 RLRGFPKGPGL
+498 RLRGYPKGPGL

-537 INHADHAPLSEALAM
+537 QSHADHAPLSEALAM

-557 DEFNIIQ
+557 DDFNIIQ
-564 TKSMFPSHDR
+564 SKSLFKNHDR
-574 AQRRLVKNSFVVEL
+574 TQRRLVKNSFVVEL

-605 ACAKYKA
+605 SCAKYKA
-612 SGRDKFTFELKWYV
+612 SGKEKYGFELKWFIPITEV
-626 PVAEASVSDG
+626 VVME
-636 MDGIEPREASPANVV
+636 DGIEPRENSPANVV
-651 SLRSQACTVR
+651 VLRSQACTVR

-667 ERNDEKR
+667 EKNDDKR
-674 TRLGG
+674 IRLGG
-679 RVSEKNRKK
+679 RGSEKNRKK

-697 LASPNLV
+697 LASPNLILKV
-704 LRVSHKSQNRI
+704 GQKNQNRVQ
-715 HNSYTFFLSSEFE
+715 NTYTFFLSSEFE
-728 RCQWVEAVDALQQ
+728 RSQWIEAIEALQQ
-741 GGQPPGPLPL
+741 GGQPSANLPL
-751 SMYELQAWV
+751 NMYDLKAWIA
-760 TACRTYLQTDMGSY
+760 ACRTYLQTDMGSY

-785 LGDLHLTLVGLTP
+785 LGDLQLTLLGLTP

-804 GDLYVIVEVD
+804 GDLYIVIEVD

-821 RAKSRIARGQA
+821 RAKSHIARGQA
-832 PTWGE
+832 PTWGQ

-854 EECGGTRSVLRGKCT
+854 EECGSRAVLRGKCA
-869 QRLSRSWLQSEQ
+869 QRLSRSWLLGDQ
-881 VERSLNLGPASL
+881 VKRILNLGPASL
-893 DVALRFV
+893 EVSLKFI

-942 EVERRGVAEV
+942 EVEKRGMAEV
-952 GLYRVSGSASDLAK
+952 GLYRVSGSASDLTK

-1002 EALFTDAFYPA
+1002 EALFTDALYPA
-1013 FVEAFQGSSD
+1013 FFDAYQSGELSRGS
-1023 SNRAVALRRVYECL
+1023 ALRRAYDGL
-1037 PAVNKAVI
+1037 PQVNKAVI
-1045 DFILSHLI
+1045 DFLLSHLI
-1053 RVNKHEAQ
+1053 RVNKHEDQ

-1079 PGTSNSSRSNSDP
+1079 PGTSNRNDA
-1092 KSRDP
+1092 KNRDP

-1110 ILYCFLQMNI
+1110 ILYCFLQLQMH
-1120 QQNNRSL
+1120 QNNQSSL

>member
-12 VERFPDSA
+12 VQRFPDSA

-33 VKHKQKVATLRE
+33 VKHKQKVTALRE

-69 LANDAGNSP
+69 LANINIATTPDKQQSTESQNQHSCQVTENNLTDSTSSSNVQHVES
-78 SAETKTD
+78 SA
-85 LRLRQCN
+85 
-92 KKIVEEPKIEDC
+92 P
-104 SQTGPNW
+104 P
-111 QTKDSPSEDLSLP
+111 LP
-124 ASNTISDISKLQ
+124 AREDISKFQ
-136 DKCVSELSCALTS
+136 DKCVSELSSTLNTNK
-149 SRRPK
+149 RPK
-154 SEIPGNLEKREILR
+154 SEIPKSPDKVPELR
-168 RKSNP
+168 RNSDP
-173 DIPSNYVTVIEVT
+173 DVPSNYVTVIEVT
-186 GSSKKEKVERDDEED
+186 GSSKKDKNEESLKEED
-201 EDENENE
+201 EKDLEN
-208 KEAEKITNEDG
+208 AINED

-226 ASEEEPYYDSV
+226 ISEEEPYYDSV

-243 EYVYIDARIPIVT
+243 EYVYIDARVPPVG
-256 NNNGNSAIGIGG
+256 NNNGSRA
-268 NSNSKIIA
+268 
-276 NNSNNVRTPIRRPPS
+276 PPRRPPS
-291 LPDSPGNRS
+291 LPDSPGNQS

-307 FIHEDEEGAS
+307 FIQHRAAMDSEDEEGAS
-317 PAPTILLR
+317 PAPPILLR

-352 PTTPRRQQDKDKESR
+352 PTTPRRQEKSKDRE
-367 DDDRTT
+367 DDRTS
-373 MVKCIV
+373 MIKCIV

-386 TVYVECLTVMLQ
+386 TIYVECLNVMLQ

-413 ISEEEFGTMF
+413 ISEDEFGTMF
-423 YKIPELHGLHQN
+423 YKIPELHALHQT
-435 FLDDLSLKL
+435 FLDGLRKKL
-444 EAWDGKTTIGEQ
+444 DKWDSKTTIGEQ
-456 FKVMA
+456 FKIMA

-537 INHADHAPLSEALAM
+537 VNHADHAPLSEALAM

-626 PVAEASVSDG
+626 PVAEAVVTEDG
-636 MDGIEPREASPANVV
+636 VEPRETSPANVV
-651 SLRSQACTVR
+651 ALRSQACTVR

-674 TRLGG
+674 IRLGG
-679 RVSEKNRKK
+679 RGSEKNRKK

-704 LRVSHKSQNRI
+704 LRVAHKSQHRVQ
-715 HNSYTFFLSSEFE
+715 NSYTFFLSSEFE
-728 RCQWVEAVDALQQ
+728 RSQWVEAVEALQQ

-785 LGDLHLTLVGLTP
+785 LGDLHLTLLGLTP
-798 PGLDRP
+798 PGLDRV
-804 GDLYVIVEVD
+804 GDLYIIVEVD

-821 RAKSRIARGQA
+821 RARSRVARGQA

-854 EECGGTRSVLRGKCT
+854 EECGTRSVLRGKCI
-869 QRLSRSWLQSEQ
+869 QRLSRSWLQSDQ
-881 VERSLNLGPASL
+881 VERSLNLGPATL

-942 EVERRGVAEV
+942 EVERRGVGEV
-952 GLYRVSGSASDLAK
+952 GLYRVSGSASDLTK

-1002 EALFTDAFYPA
+1002 EALFTDALYPA
-1013 FVEAFQGSSD
+1013 FLEAFQTGELSKG
-1023 SNRAVALRRVYECL
+1023 AALRRVYESL

-1045 DFILSHLI
+1045 DFLLTHLI

-1079 PGTSNSSRSNSDP
+1079 PGTNSRSDA

-1110 ILYCFLQMNI
+1110 ILYCFLQMHM
-1120 QQNNRSL
+1120 QQNNQSL

>member
-12 VERFPDSA
+12 VQRFPDSA

-33 VKHKQKVATLRE
+33 VKHKQKVTALRE

-69 LANDAGNSP
+69 LANSNIATTPEKQQRSESHNQHSCQSDNNLSDSTNLSHVQHVEP
-78 SAETKTD
+78 SA
-85 LRLRQCN
+85 
-92 KKIVEEPKIEDC
+92 P
-104 SQTGPNW
+104 P
-111 QTKDSPSEDLSLP
+111 LP
-124 ASNTISDISKLQ
+124 VREDISKFQ
-136 DKCVSELSCALTS
+136 DKCVSELSSTLSTS
-149 SRRPK
+149 KRPK
-154 SEIPGNLEKREILR
+154 SEIPKSPDKVPELR
-168 RKSNP
+168 RNSDP
-173 DIPSNYVTVIEVT
+173 DVPSNYVTVIEVT
-186 GSSKKEKVERDDEED
+186 GSSKKDKNEESLKEED
-201 EDENENE
+201 EKDLEN
-208 KEAEKITNEDG
+208 AINED

-243 EYVYIDARIPIVT
+243 EYVYIDARVPPVG
-256 NNNGNSAIGIGG
+256 NNNGSR
-268 NSNSKIIA
+268 
-276 NNSNNVRTPIRRPPS
+276 VPPRRPPS
-291 LPDSPGNRS
+291 LPDSPGNQS

-307 FIHEDEEGAS
+307 FIQHRAAMDSEDEEGAS

-352 PTTPRRQQDKDKESR
+352 PTTPRRQEKSKDRE
-367 DDDRTT
+367 DDRTS
-373 MVKCIV
+373 MIKCIV

-386 TVYVECLTVMLQ
+386 TIYVECLNVMLQ

-413 ISEEEFGTMF
+413 ISEDEFGTMF
-423 YKIPELHGLHQN
+423 YKIPELHALHQT
-435 FLDDLSLKL
+435 FLDGLRRKL
-444 EAWDGKTTIGEQ
+444 EKWDGKTNIGEQ

-537 INHADHAPLSEALAM
+537 VNHADHAPLSEALAM

-626 PVAEASVSDG
+626 PVAEAVVTEDG
-636 MDGIEPREASPANVV
+636 VEPRETSPANVV
-651 SLRSQACTVR
+651 ALRSQACTVR

-674 TRLGG
+674 IRLGSRG
-679 RVSEKNRKK
+679 SEKNRKK

-704 LRVSHKSQNRI
+704 LRVAHKSQHRVQ
-715 HNSYTFFLSSEFE
+715 NSYTFFLSSEFE
-728 RCQWVEAVDALQQ
+728 RSQWVEAVEALQQ

-785 LGDLHLTLVGLTP
+785 LGDLHLTLLGLTP
-798 PGLDRP
+798 PGLDRV
-804 GDLYVIVEVD
+804 GDLYIIVEVD

-821 RAKSRIARGQA
+821 RARSRVARGQA

-854 EECGGTRSVLRGKCT
+854 EECGTRSVLRGKCI
-869 QRLSRSWLQSEQ
+869 QRLSRSWLQSDQ
-881 VERSLNLGPASL
+881 VERSLNLGPATL

-933 PFIVTACVR
+933 PFIITACVR
-942 EVERRGVAEV
+942 EVERRGVGEV
-952 GLYRVSGSASDLAK
+952 GLYRVSGSASDLTK

-1002 EALFTDAFYPA
+1002 EALFTDALYPA
-1013 FVEAFQGSSD
+1013 FLEAFQTGELSKG
-1023 SNRAVALRRVYECL
+1023 AALRRVYESL

-1045 DFILSHLI
+1045 DFLLTHLI

-1079 PGTSNSSRSNSDP
+1079 PGTNSRSDA

-1110 ILYCFLQMNI
+1110 ILYCFLQMHM
-1120 QQNNRSL
+1120 QQNNQSL

>member
-12 VERFPDSA
+12 VQRFPDSA

-33 VKHKQKVATLRE
+33 VKHKQKVMALRE

-69 LANDAGNSP
+69 LANSTNPTLLDSKQNLAELQSRKHASENSE
-78 SAETKTD
+78 SANSALCQDTE
-85 LRLRQCN
+85 
-92 KKIVEEPKIEDC
+92 
-104 SQTGPNW
+104 S
-111 QTKDSPSEDLSLP
+111 SPPPLP
-124 ASNTISDISKLQ
+124 VREDISKFQ
-136 DKCVSELSCALTS
+136 DKCVSELSSTLGTGK
-149 SRRPK
+149 RPK
-154 SEIPGNLEKREILR
+154 SEIPRSPEKVPETR
-168 RKSNP
+168 RNSDP
-173 DIPSNYVTVIEVT
+173 DVPSNYVTVIEVT
-186 GSSKKEKVERDDEED
+186 GSSKKEKAQASLKEED
-201 EDENENE
+201 EKESE
-208 KEAEKITNEDG
+208 KAVNED

-243 EYVYIDARIPIVT
+243 EYVYIDARVPPVG
-256 NNNGNSAIGIGG
+256 NNNGNRA
-268 NSNSKIIA
+268 
-276 NNSNNVRTPIRRPPS
+276 PPRRPPS
-291 LPDSPGNRS
+291 LPESPGNQS

-307 FIHEDEEGAS
+307 FIQHRAAMDSEDEEGAS
-317 PAPTILLR
+317 PAPPILLR

-352 PTTPRRQQDKDKESR
+352 PTTPRRQEKSKDGRE
-367 DDDRTT
+367 DDRTS

-386 TVYVECLTVMLQ
+386 AVYVECLNVMLQ

-423 YKIPELHGLHQN
+423 YKIPELHALHQN
-435 FLDDLSLKL
+435 FLDGLRKKT
-444 EAWDGKTTIGEQ
+444 EKWDYKTTIGEQ
-456 FKVMA
+456 FKIMA

-527 VLHDLLKHTP
+527 VLYDLLKHTP
-537 INHADHAPLSEALAM
+537 VNHADHAPLSEALAM

-626 PVAEASVSDG
+626 PVAEAVVTEDG
-636 MDGIEPREASPANVV
+636 VEPRETSPANVV
-651 SLRSQACTVR
+651 ALRSQACTVR

-674 TRLGG
+674 IRLGG
-679 RVSEKNRKK
+679 RGSEKNRKK

-704 LRVSHKSQNRI
+704 MRVAYKNQHRVQNA
-715 HNSYTFFLSSEFE
+715 YTFFLSSEFE
-728 RCQWVEAVDALQQ
+728 RSQWIEAVEALQQ

-751 SMYELQAWV
+751 TMYELQAWV

-785 LGDLHLTLVGLTP
+785 LGDLHLTLLGLTP
-798 PGLDRP
+798 PGLDRI
-804 GDLYVIVEVD
+804 GDLYIIVEVD

-821 RAKSRIARGQA
+821 RAKSRLVRGQA

-854 EECGGTRSVLRGKCT
+854 EECGARSVLRGKCI
-869 QRLSRSWLQSEQ
+869 QRLSRSWLQSDQ
-881 VERSLNLGPASL
+881 VERSLSLGPATL

-919 AKIQQ
+919 ARIQQ

-933 PFIVTACVR
+933 PFIITACVR
-942 EVERRGVAEV
+942 EVERRGVGEV
-952 GLYRVSGSASDLAK
+952 GLYRVSGSASDLTR

-1002 EALFTDAFYPA
+1002 EALFTDALYPA
-1013 FVEAFQGSSD
+1013 FLEAFQTGELS
-1023 SNRAVALRRVYECL
+1023 RGAALRRVYEGL
-1037 PAVNKAVI
+1037 PSVNKAVI
-1045 DFILSHLI
+1045 DFLLAHLV

-1079 PGTSNSSRSNSDP
+1079 PGTNSRSDA

-1110 ILYCFLQMNI
+1110 ILYCFLQMHM
-1120 QQNNRSL
+1120 QQNNQSL

>member
-12 VERFPDSA
+12 VQRFPDSA

-33 VKHKQKVATLRE
+33 VKHKQKVTALKE

-69 LANDAGNSP
+69 LANNTNSATSPDKQQLTESQNQHTCQTIENSLSDFTNASHIQHVEP
-78 SAETKTD
+78 SA
-85 LRLRQCN
+85 
-92 KKIVEEPKIEDC
+92 P
-104 SQTGPNW
+104 P
-111 QTKDSPSEDLSLP
+111 LP
-124 ASNTISDISKLQ
+124 VREDISKFQ
-136 DKCVSELSCALTS
+136 DKCVSELSSTLNTNK
-149 SRRPK
+149 RPK
-154 SEIPGNLEKREILR
+154 SEIPKSPDKVPELR
-168 RKSNP
+168 RNSDP
-173 DIPSNYVTVIEVT
+173 DVPSNYVTVIEVT
-186 GSSKKEKVERDDEED
+186 GSSKKEKNEESLKEED
-201 EDENENE
+201 EKDSENAINE
-208 KEAEKITNEDG
+208 EA
-219 GEDGDAE
+219 EDGDAE

-243 EYVYIDARIPIVT
+243 EYVYIDARVPPVG
-256 NNNGNSAIGIGG
+256 NNNGNRA
-268 NSNSKIIA
+268 
-276 NNSNNVRTPIRRPPS
+276 PPRRPPS
-291 LPDSPGNRS
+291 SHPDSPGNQS

-307 FIHEDEEGAS
+307 FIQHRAAMDSEDEEGAS
-317 PAPTILLR
+317 PAPPILLR

-352 PTTPRRQQDKDKESR
+352 PTTPRRQEKSKDRE
-367 DDDRTT
+367 DDRTS
-373 MVKCIV
+373 MIKCIV

-386 TVYVECLTVMLQ
+386 TIYVECLNIMLQ
-398 YMKAIRATLTTSQPV
+398 YMKPIRATLTTSQPV
-413 ISEEEFGTMF
+413 ISQDEFGTIF
-423 YKIPELHGLHQN
+423 YKIPELHALHET
-435 FLDDLSLKL
+435 FLDGLRKKL
-444 EAWDGKTTIGEQ
+444 EKWDSKTAIGEQ

-537 INHADHAPLSEALAM
+537 VNHADHAPLSEALAM

-626 PVAEASVSDG
+626 PVAEASVTEDG
-636 MDGIEPREASPANVV
+636 VEPRETSPANVV
-651 SLRSQACTVR
+651 ALRSQACTVR

-674 TRLGG
+674 IKLGG
-679 RVSEKNRKK
+679 KGSEKNRKK

-704 LRVSHKSQNRI
+704 LRVAYKSQHRVQ
-715 HNSYTFFLSSEFE
+715 NSYTFFLSSEFE
-728 RCQWVEAVDALQQ
+728 RSQWVEAVEALQQ

-785 LGDLHLTLVGLTP
+785 LGDLHLTLLGLTP
-798 PGLDRP
+798 PGLDRV
-804 GDLYVIVEVD
+804 GDLYIIVEVD

-821 RAKSRIARGQA
+821 RARSRVARGQA

-854 EECGGTRSVLRGKCT
+854 EECGTRSVLRGKCI
-869 QRLSRSWLQSEQ
+869 QRLSRTWLQSDQ
-881 VERSLNLGPASL
+881 VERSLNLGPATL

-933 PFIVTACVR
+933 PFIITACVR
-942 EVERRGVAEV
+942 EVERRGVGEV
-952 GLYRVSGSASDLAK
+952 GLYRVSGSASDLTK

-1002 EALFTDAFYPA
+1002 EALFTDALYPS
-1013 FVEAFQGSSD
+1013 FLEAFQTGELSKG
-1023 SNRAVALRRVYECL
+1023 AALRREYERL

-1045 DFILSHLI
+1045 DFLLAHLI

-1079 PGTSNSSRSNSDP
+1079 PGTNSRSDA

-1110 ILYCFLQMNI
+1110 ILYCFLQMHM
-1120 QQNNRSL
+1120 QQNNQSL

>member
-1 MSVFGDFQRVW
+1 MIHHVT
-12 VERFPDSA
+12 A
-20 LPAAWEED
+20 
-28 VRANL
+28 
-33 VKHKQKVATLRE
+33 LRE
-45 ELEKEE
+45 ELAKEE

-69 LANDAGNSP
+69 LANNTNVNTNIFENKQETTTETQSQQESQVPENILADSSNSLNFQNVGP
-78 SAETKTD
+78 SAPTLTE
-85 LRLRQCN
+85 R
-92 KKIVEEPKIEDC
+92 ED
-104 SQTGPNW
+104 
-111 QTKDSPSEDLSLP
+111 
-124 ASNTISDISKLQ
+124 SKFP
-136 DKCVSELSCALTS
+136 DKCVSELSSTLGTAGK
-149 SRRPK
+149 RPK
-154 SEIPGNLEKREILR
+154 SEIPRSPEKVPELR
-168 RKSNP
+168 RNSDP
-173 DIPSNYVTVIEVT
+173 DVPSNYVTVIEVT
-186 GSSKKEKVERDDEED
+186 GSSKKDKTEESLK
-201 EDENENE
+201 EENE
-208 KEAEKITNEDG
+208 KDVEKAINED

-243 EYVYIDARIPIVT
+243 EYVYIDARVPTVNNESKAVT
-256 NNNGNSAIGIGG
+256 
-268 NSNSKIIA
+268 
-276 NNSNNVRTPIRRPPS
+276 RRPPS
-291 LPDSPGNRS
+291 LPDSPGNQS

-307 FIHEDEEGAS
+307 FIQHRAAMDSEDEEGAS
-317 PAPTILLR
+317 PAPPILLR

-352 PTTPRRQQDKDKESR
+352 PTTPRRQEKNKER
-367 DDDRTT
+367 EDDRTS

-386 TVYVECLTVMLQ
+386 AVYVECLTVMLQ

-423 YKIPELHGLHQN
+423 YKIPELHALHQT
-435 FLDDLSLKL
+435 FLDGLRKKT
-444 EAWDGKTTIGEQ
+444 EKWDSKPTIGEQ

-537 INHADHAPLSEALAM
+537 VNHADHTPLSEALAM

-626 PVAEASVSDG
+626 PVAEATVTE
-636 MDGIEPREASPANVV
+636 DGIEPRETSPANVV
-651 SLRSQACTVR
+651 ALRSQACTVR

-674 TRLGG
+674 IRLGG
-679 RVSEKNRKK
+679 RGSEKNRKK

-704 LRVSHKSQNRI
+704 LRVAHKSQQNRVQ
-715 HNSYTFFLSSEFE
+715 NSYIFFLSSEFE
-728 RCQWVEAVDALQQ
+728 RSQWVEAVEALQQ
-741 GGQPPGPLPL
+741 GGQPPGQLPL

-785 LGDLHLTLVGLTP
+785 LGDLHLTLLGLTP
-798 PGLDRP
+798 PGLDRV
-804 GDLYVIVEVD
+804 GDLFIIVEVD

-821 RAKSRIARGQA
+821 RARSRVARGQA
-832 PTWGE
+832 PIWGKNSSYPFFSPVLQVLFGE

-854 EECGGTRSVLRGKCT
+854 EECGTRSVLRGKCI
-869 QRLSRSWLQSEQ
+869 QRLSRSWLQSDQ
-881 VERSLNLGPASL
+881 VERSLNLGPATL

-933 PFIVTACVR
+933 PFIITACVR
-942 EVERRGVAEV
+942 EVEKRGVGEV
-952 GLYRVSGSASDLAK
+952 GLYRVSGSASDVAR

-1002 EALFTDAFYPA
+1002 EALFTDALYPA
-1013 FVEAFQGSSD
+1013 FLEAFQTGDLS
-1023 SNRAVALRRVYECL
+1023 RGATLRRVYEGL

-1045 DFILSHLI
+1045 DFLLAHLI

-1079 PGTSNSSRSNSDP
+1079 PGTSKSSDA

-1110 ILYCFLQMNI
+1110 ILYCFLQLHMQ
-1120 QQNNRSL
+1120 QQNNQSL